1 MSRKRLK
8 ADNAEQLA
16 EIIKA
21 IQRGEEPTQESIR
34 RNTESAPQADSPMSG
49 SEEGDT
55 ERLGFAEEDGDG
67 FVIHWPSLKNG
78 TGAAATKKTYGKT
91 EQIEPPEEPFVQEE
105 ELQDEEEDDE
115 EDWEG
120 FSPKEF
126 VQDVTDRAQGFLNF
140 IQRKKVPAEGKR
152 DAAGAKDTEQDAAG
166 KQNPAQESL
175 TEDETKRYVPRNV
188 LTTDRTEAQSGNS
201 ESAAQQRAFAG
212 VFSQNSDP
220 EKKVQ
225 KEEKVG
231 IAGDSADGQKEDSRK
246 AAGDDQTEERSENDW
261 SDPNENSWD
270 EEESEE
276 FGLGLL
282 GRKRVR
288 LTDTMEENERF
299 RPSKWGLRKSE
310 QSDKTDDLEAD
321 EAMSAAQDEVKSENI
336 LRAGNVSEE
345 KEESEKSTEWE
356 SDDAKDGAESETDS
370 AKTKK
375 SRFGG
380 LFARLSVKGKASKKE
395 DALKS
400 EEILES
406 EETSESAETE
416 KQPEAESTLK
426 AEDEAEKSAVKS
438 NEEAEDFNQRQ
449 KLEKL
454 LESGRSAEMQ
464 ELPGEEEKPTNR
476 ALPDEKQERRIGSLK
491 ESEQESEEEQEKD
504 TEKEKLPQFPKTGDD
519 KKVGMNFLNRL
530 REHGIG
536 GREIGML
543 VIGMVL
549 AVLIVVLVGKTITGM
564 IEDSNKSENVTA
576 DKGLKVL
583 VEEEPTSWSNA
594 YPVKLKFKVSGAS
607 ITEIRID
614 GTVCTADDQ
623 GIVTYEANNGQ
634 LEAEVDTDKSETLKA
649 SIEIPMLDGEAP
661 VVHAARKQDQIE
673 LTATDARSTVTGIY
687 YAAVDDTAMMNL
699 PEYQKYSGPIAYTES
714 TTYYF
719 YAEDAAGNCS
729 VPVSTNMETAKK
741 LVLEQESIHLYPGG
755 NTELMAEAEPS
766 GALLDNLQ
774 YESLN
779 PEILSVS
786 KSGTV
791 TALGEGTGSIKVSA
805 DGVEDV
811 VCTVTVSDT
820 KTVTISTLGDCTLGT
835 DSNFSTVN
843 SFNAYDEAN
852 GHDYF
857 FKNVKTILE
866 EDDVTFANLEGTF
879 TTSNDRQDKQ
889 YAFKGDPDYTEILT
903 DGSVEVVTLA
913 NNHSGDYGEQ
923 GLTDT
928 EAALK
933 EARIDY
939 CIGDTITVKEVN
951 GVKIAFIGI
960 FVNYGTDDSENQ
972 LRSDIENAKKQGAE
986 LIITAFHWGSEK
998 ATQPDETQRSLAH
1011 TAIDCGADLVV
1022 GHHPHVLQG
1031 IEKYNG
1037 KYIAY
1042 SLGNFC
1048 FGGNS
1053 NPSDM
1058 DTMIFRQT
1066 FTISSDGAAD
1076 DDDVTVIPCS
1086 ISSEQG
1092 YNNYQPTPAEGE
1104 AAASIIAQLNEYSA
1118 AYGVT
1123 VADDGSVKSDAA

>member
-1 MSRKRLK
+1 MSRTKLR

-34 RNTESAPQADSPMSG
+34 RNTESAPLADSPMSG
-49 SEEGDT
+49 SEKGDT
-55 ERLGFAEEDGDG
+55 DSTGSEKDGDTGFA
-67 FVIHWPSLKNG
+67 VRWPSVQNAKSDLEE
-78 TGAAATKKTYGKT
+78 TQPQKKAERS
-91 EQIEPPEEPFVQEE
+91 EQPDRPARIEQPEEEPQN
-105 ELQDEEEDDE
+105 EEEDEE

-126 VQDVTDRAQGFLNF
+126 VQDVTARAQGVLGFF
-140 IQRKKVPAEGKR
+140 KRRKEPAGGKADTADR
-152 DAAGAKDTEQDAAG
+152 LSRSDSGLEKQTESGSKASAENDSAAVM
-166 KQNPAQESL
+166 
-175 TEDETKRYVPRNV
+175 EDETGKKAGNDWKE
-188 LTTDRTEAQSGNS
+188 TTAQ
-201 ESAAQQRAFAG
+201 R
-212 VFSQNSDP
+212 DWP
-220 EKKVQ
+220 EP
-225 KEEKVG
+225 G
-231 IAGDSADGQKEDSRK
+231 EDSW
-246 AAGDDQTEERSENDW
+246 EEDE
-261 SDPNENSWD
+261 SDS
-270 EEESEE
+270 
-276 FGLGLL
+276 GLL

-299 RPSKWGLRKSE
+299 RPSKWGIRKPS
-310 QSDKTDDLEAD
+310 KT
-321 EAMSAAQDEVKSENI
+321 
-336 LRAGNVSEE
+336 
-345 KEESEKSTEWE
+345 
-356 SDDAKDGAESETDS
+356 ET
-370 AKTKK
+370 
-375 SRFGG
+375 
-380 LFARLSVKGKASKKE
+380 
-395 DALKS
+395 
-400 EEILES
+400 
-406 EETSESAETE
+406 AETE
-416 KQPEAESTLK
+416 KQPESESTEK
-426 AEDEAEKSAVKS
+426 SEDEAEKSAEKS
-438 NEEAEDFNQRQ
+438 EDGPEDFSQRQ

-454 LESGRSAEMQ
+454 MESGRNAEMK
-464 ELPGEEEKPTNR
+464 EIPEIPETEETIADGN
-476 ALPDEKQERRIGSLK
+476 LPDKMQKRKIGSLQK
-491 ESEQESEEEQEKD
+491 SEQEPEEGQEETAEKRKKRTPSEKNGSV
-504 TEKEKLPQFPKTGDD
+504 KRS
-519 KKVGMNFLNRL
+519 GMNFKDRL

-543 VIGMVL
+543 VIGVIL
-549 AVLIVVLVGKTITGM
+549 AVLIVILIGKTIAGM
-564 IEDSNKSENVTA
+564 IADSKRSENVTA
-576 DKGLKVL
+576 DKGLRVL
-583 VEEEPTSWSNA
+583 VEEEPASWSNT
-594 YPVKLKFKVSGAS
+594 YPVKLKFKVSGAA
-607 ITEIRID
+607 ITEIRVN
-614 GTVCTADDQ
+614 GTACTADDQ
-623 GIVTYEANNGQ
+623 GIVTYEADSGE
-634 LEAEVDTDKSETLKA
+634 LEAEVDTDKSQTLKA

-661 VVHAARKQDQIE
+661 AVHAVRKQDQIE
-673 LTATDARSTVTGIY
+673 LTASDTRSTVTGIY
-687 YAAVDDTAMMNL
+687 YAAVDDTAIMDL
-699 PEYQKYSGPIAYTES
+699 PEYQKYSRPITYAENTM
-714 TTYYF
+714 YYF

-729 VPVSTNMETAKK
+729 VPIATNMETATK
-741 LVLEQESIHLYPGG
+741 LVLEQENIHLYPGG
-755 NTELMAEAEPS
+755 STELMAEAEPS

-820 KTVTISTLGDCTLGT
+820 KTITVSTLGDCTLGT
-835 DSNFSTVN
+835 DANFSTAN

-857 FKNVKTILE
+857 FKNVKSILE

-923 GLTDT
+923 GLADT
-928 EAALK
+928 ETALE
-933 EARIDY
+933 EAGIDY

-998 ATQPDETQRSLAH
+998 ATQPDETQQSLAH
-1011 TAIDCGADLVV
+1011 IAIDCGADLVV

-1066 FTISSDGAAD
+1066 FTLSGDGAAK

-1086 ISSEQG
+1086 ISSDQG

-1104 AAASIIAQLNEYSA
+1104 AAASIIARLNEYSA

-1123 VADDGSVKSDAA
+1123 VADDGSVSSGTAGAA

>member
-1 MSRKRLK
+1 MSRTKLR

-34 RNTESAPQADSPMSG
+34 RNTESAPLADSPMSG
-49 SEEGDT
+49 SEKGDT
-55 ERLGFAEEDGDG
+55 DSTGSEKDGDTGFA
-67 FVIHWPSLKNG
+67 VRWPSVQNAKSDLEE
-78 TGAAATKKTYGKT
+78 TQPQKKAEKS
-91 EQIEPPEEPFVQEE
+91 EQPDRPARIEQPEEEPQN
-105 ELQDEEEDDE
+105 EEEDEE

-126 VQDVTDRAQGFLNF
+126 VQDVTARAQGVLGFF
-140 IQRKKVPAEGKR
+140 KRRKEPAGGKADTADR
-152 DAAGAKDTEQDAAG
+152 LSRSDSGLEKQTESGSKASAENDSAAVM
-166 KQNPAQESL
+166 
-175 TEDETKRYVPRNV
+175 EDETGKKAGNDWKE
-188 LTTDRTEAQSGNS
+188 TTAQ
-201 ESAAQQRAFAG
+201 R
-212 VFSQNSDP
+212 DWP
-220 EKKVQ
+220 EP
-225 KEEKVG
+225 G
-231 IAGDSADGQKEDSRK
+231 EDSW
-246 AAGDDQTEERSENDW
+246 EEDE
-261 SDPNENSWD
+261 SDAE
-270 EEESEE
+270 
-276 FGLGLL
+276 LL
-282 GRKRVR
+282 RRKRVR

-299 RPSKWGLRKSE
+299 RPSKWGLRKPS
-310 QSDKTDDLEAD
+310 KT
-321 EAMSAAQDEVKSENI
+321 
-336 LRAGNVSEE
+336 
-345 KEESEKSTEWE
+345 
-356 SDDAKDGAESETDS
+356 ET
-370 AKTKK
+370 
-375 SRFGG
+375 
-380 LFARLSVKGKASKKE
+380 
-395 DALKS
+395 
-400 EEILES
+400 
-406 EETSESAETE
+406 AETE
-416 KQPEAESTLK
+416 KQPESESTEK
-426 AEDEAEKSAVKS
+426 SEDEAEKSPEKS
-438 NEEAEDFNQRQ
+438 EDGPEDFSQSQ
-449 KLEKL
+449 KPEKL
-454 LESGRSAEMQ
+454 PESGRNAEMK
-464 ELPGEEEKPTNR
+464 EIPEIPETEETIADGN
-476 ALPDEKQERRIGSLK
+476 LPDKMQKRKIGSLQK
-491 ESEQESEEEQEKD
+491 SEQEPEEGQEETAEKRKKRTPSEKNRD
-504 TEKEKLPQFPKTGDD
+504 VKGS
-519 KKVGMNFLNRL
+519 GMNFRDRL

-543 VIGMVL
+543 VIGVIL
-549 AVLIVVLVGKTITGM
+549 AVLIVILIGKTIAGM
-564 IEDSNKSENVTA
+564 IADSKKSENVTA
-576 DKGLKVL
+576 DKGLRVL
-583 VEEEPTSWSNA
+583 VEEEPASWSNT
-594 YPVKLKFKVSGAS
+594 YPVKLKFKVSGAA
-607 ITEIRID
+607 ITEIRVN
-614 GTVCTADDQ
+614 GTACTADDQ
-623 GIVTYEANNGQ
+623 GIVTYEADSGE
-634 LEAEVDTDKSETLKA
+634 LEAEVDTDKSQTLKA

-661 VVHAARKQDQIE
+661 VIHAVRKQDQIE
-673 LTATDARSTVTGIY
+673 LTASDTRSTVTGIY
-687 YAAVDDTAMMNL
+687 YAAVDDTAIMDL
-699 PEYQKYSGPIAYTES
+699 PEYEKYSRPITYAENTM
-714 TTYYF
+714 YYF

-729 VPVSTNMETAKK
+729 VPIATNMETATK
-741 LVLEQESIHLYPGG
+741 LVLEQENIHLYPGG
-755 NTELMAEAEPS
+755 STELMAEAEPS

-820 KTVTISTLGDCTLGT
+820 KTITVSTLGDCTLGT
-835 DSNFSTVN
+835 DANFSTAN

-857 FKNVKTILE
+857 FKNVKSILE

-923 GLTDT
+923 GLADT
-928 EAALK
+928 ETALE
-933 EARIDY
+933 EAGIDY

-998 ATQPDETQRSLAH
+998 ATQPDETQQSLAH
-1011 TAIDCGADLVV
+1011 IAIDCGADLVV

-1066 FTISSDGAAD
+1066 FTISGDGAAE

-1086 ISSEQG
+1086 ISSDQG

-1104 AAASIIAQLNEYSA
+1104 AAASIIARLNEYSA

-1123 VADDGSVKSDAA
+1123 VADDGSVSSGTAGAA

>member
-1 MSRKRLK
+1 MSRTKLR

-34 RNTESAPQADSPMSG
+34 RNTESAPLADSPMSG
-49 SEEGDT
+49 SEKGDT
-55 ERLGFAEEDGDG
+55 DSTGSEKDGDTGFA
-67 FVIHWPSLKNG
+67 VRWPSVQNAKSDLEE
-78 TGAAATKKTYGKT
+78 TQPQKKAEKS
-91 EQIEPPEEPFVQEE
+91 EQPDRPARIEQPEEEPQN
-105 ELQDEEEDDE
+105 EEEDEE

-126 VQDVTDRAQGFLNF
+126 VQDVTARAQGVLGFF
-140 IQRKKVPAEGKR
+140 KRRKEPAGGKADTADR
-152 DAAGAKDTEQDAAG
+152 LSRSDSGLEKQTESGSKASAENDSAAVM
-166 KQNPAQESL
+166 
-175 TEDETKRYVPRNV
+175 EDETGKKAGNDWKE
-188 LTTDRTEAQSGNS
+188 TTAQ
-201 ESAAQQRAFAG
+201 R
-212 VFSQNSDP
+212 DWP
-220 EKKVQ
+220 EP
-225 KEEKVG
+225 G
-231 IAGDSADGQKEDSRK
+231 EDSW
-246 AAGDDQTEERSENDW
+246 EEDE
-261 SDPNENSWD
+261 SDAE
-270 EEESEE
+270 
-276 FGLGLL
+276 LL
-282 GRKRVR
+282 RRKRVR

-299 RPSKWGLRKSE
+299 RPSKWGLRKPS
-310 QSDKTDDLEAD
+310 KT
-321 EAMSAAQDEVKSENI
+321 
-336 LRAGNVSEE
+336 
-345 KEESEKSTEWE
+345 
-356 SDDAKDGAESETDS
+356 ET
-370 AKTKK
+370 
-375 SRFGG
+375 
-380 LFARLSVKGKASKKE
+380 
-395 DALKS
+395 
-400 EEILES
+400 
-406 EETSESAETE
+406 AETE
-416 KQPEAESTLK
+416 KQPESESTEK
-426 AEDEAEKSAVKS
+426 SEDEAEKSPEKS
-438 NEEAEDFNQRQ
+438 EDGPEDFSQRQ

-454 LESGRSAEMQ
+454 MESGRNAEMK
-464 ELPGEEEKPTNR
+464 EIPEIPETEETIADGN
-476 ALPDEKQERRIGSLK
+476 LPDKMQKRKIGSLQK
-491 ESEQESEEEQEKD
+491 SEQEPEEGQEETAEERKKRTPSEKNGSV
-504 TEKEKLPQFPKTGDD
+504 KRS
-519 KKVGMNFLNRL
+519 GMNFKDRL

-543 VIGMVL
+543 VIGVIL
-549 AVLIVVLVGKTITGM
+549 AVLIVILIGKTIAGM
-564 IEDSNKSENVTA
+564 IADSKKSENVTA
-576 DKGLKVL
+576 DKGLRVL
-583 VEEEPTSWSNA
+583 VEEEPASWSNT
-594 YPVKLKFKVSGAS
+594 YPVKLKFKVSGAA
-607 ITEIRID
+607 ITEIRVN
-614 GTVCTADDQ
+614 GTACTADDQ
-623 GIVTYEANNGQ
+623 GIVTYEADSGE
-634 LEAEVDTDKSETLKA
+634 LEAEVDTDKSQTLKA

-661 VVHAARKQDQIE
+661 VVHTVRKQDQIE
-673 LTATDARSTVTGIY
+673 LTASDTRSTVTGIY
-687 YAAVDDTAMMNL
+687 YAAVDDTAIMDL
-699 PEYQKYSGPIAYTES
+699 PEYEKYSRPITYAENTM
-714 TTYYF
+714 YYF

-729 VPVSTNMETAKK
+729 VPIATNMETATK
-741 LVLEQESIHLYPGG
+741 LVLEQENIHLYPGG
-755 NTELMAEAEPS
+755 STELMAEAEPS

-820 KTVTISTLGDCTLGT
+820 KTITVSTLGDCTLGT
-835 DSNFSTVN
+835 DANFSTAN

-857 FKNVKTILE
+857 FKNVKSILE

-923 GLTDT
+923 GLADT
-928 EAALK
+928 ETALE
-933 EARIDY
+933 EAGIDY

-998 ATQPDETQRSLAH
+998 ATQPDETQQSLAH
-1011 TAIDCGADLVV
+1011 IAIDCGADLVV

-1066 FTISSDGAAD
+1066 FTISGDGAAE

-1086 ISSEQG
+1086 ISSDQG

-1104 AAASIIAQLNEYSA
+1104 AAASIIARLNEYSA

-1123 VADDGSVKSDAA
+1123 VADDGSVSSGTAGAA

>member
-1 MSRKRLK
+1 MSRTKLR

-34 RNTESAPQADSPMSG
+34 RNTESAPLADSPMSG
-49 SEEGDT
+49 SEKGDT
-55 ERLGFAEEDGDG
+55 DSTGSEKDGDTGFA
-67 FVIHWPSLKNG
+67 VRWPSVQNAKSDLEE
-78 TGAAATKKTYGKT
+78 TQPQKKAEKS
-91 EQIEPPEEPFVQEE
+91 EQPDRPARIEQPEEEPQN
-105 ELQDEEEDDE
+105 EEEDEE

-126 VQDVTDRAQGFLNF
+126 VQDVTARAQGVLGFF
-140 IQRKKVPAEGKR
+140 KHRKEPAGGKADTADR
-152 DAAGAKDTEQDAAG
+152 LSRSDSGLEKQTESGSKTSAENDSAAVM
-166 KQNPAQESL
+166 
-175 TEDETKRYVPRNV
+175 EDETGKKAGNDWKE
-188 LTTDRTEAQSGNS
+188 TTAQ
-201 ESAAQQRAFAG
+201 R
-212 VFSQNSDP
+212 DWP
-220 EKKVQ
+220 EP
-225 KEEKVG
+225 G
-231 IAGDSADGQKEDSRK
+231 EDSW
-246 AAGDDQTEERSENDW
+246 EEDE
-261 SDPNENSWD
+261 SDS
-270 EEESEE
+270 
-276 FGLGLL
+276 GLL

-299 RPSKWGLRKSE
+299 RPSKWGIRKPS
-310 QSDKTDDLEAD
+310 KT
-321 EAMSAAQDEVKSENI
+321 
-336 LRAGNVSEE
+336 
-345 KEESEKSTEWE
+345 
-356 SDDAKDGAESETDS
+356 ET
-370 AKTKK
+370 
-375 SRFGG
+375 
-380 LFARLSVKGKASKKE
+380 
-395 DALKS
+395 
-400 EEILES
+400 
-406 EETSESAETE
+406 AETE
-416 KQPEAESTLK
+416 KQPESESTEK
-426 AEDEAEKSAVKS
+426 SEDEAEKSAEKS
-438 NEEAEDFNQRQ
+438 EDGPEDFSQRQ

-454 LESGRSAEMQ
+454 MESGRNAEMK
-464 ELPGEEEKPTNR
+464 EIPEIPETEETIADGN
-476 ALPDEKQERRIGSLK
+476 LPDKMQKRKIGSLQK
-491 ESEQESEEEQEKD
+491 SEQEPEEGQEETAEKRKERTPSEKNGSV
-504 TEKEKLPQFPKTGDD
+504 KRS
-519 KKVGMNFLNRL
+519 GMNFKDRL

-543 VIGMVL
+543 VIGVIL
-549 AVLIVVLVGKTITGM
+549 AVLIVILIGKTIAGM
-564 IEDSNKSENVTA
+564 IADSKKSENVTA
-576 DKGLKVL
+576 DKGLRVL
-583 VEEEPTSWSNA
+583 VEEEPASWSNT
-594 YPVKLKFKVSGAS
+594 YPVKLKFKVSGAA
-607 ITEIRID
+607 ITEIRIN
-614 GTVCTADDQ
+614 GTACTADDQ
-623 GIVTYEANNGQ
+623 GIVTYEADSGE
-634 LEAEVDTDKSETLKA
+634 LEAEVDTDKSQTLKA
-649 SIEIPMLDGEAP
+649 SIEIPMLDGEVP
-661 VVHAARKQDQIE
+661 VVHAVRKQDQIE
-673 LTATDARSTVTGIY
+673 LTASDTRSTVTGIY
-687 YAAVDDTAMMNL
+687 YAAVDDTAIMDL
-699 PEYQKYSGPIAYTES
+699 PEYEKYSRPITYAENTM
-714 TTYYF
+714 YYF

-729 VPVSTNMETAKK
+729 VPIATNMETATK
-741 LVLEQESIHLYPGG
+741 LVLEQENIHLYPGG
-755 NTELMAEAEPS
+755 STELMAEAEPS

-820 KTVTISTLGDCTLGT
+820 KTITVSTLGDCTLGT
-835 DSNFSTVN
+835 DANFSTAN

-857 FKNVKTILE
+857 FKNVKSILE

-923 GLTDT
+923 GLADT
-928 EAALK
+928 ETALE
-933 EARIDY
+933 EAGIDY

-998 ATQPDETQRSLAH
+998 ATQPDETQQSLAH
-1011 TAIDCGADLVV
+1011 IAIDCGADLVV

-1066 FTISSDGAAD
+1066 FTVSGDGAAK

-1086 ISSEQG
+1086 ISSDQG

-1104 AAASIIAQLNEYSA
+1104 AAASIIARLNEYSA

-1123 VADDGSVKSDAA
+1123 VADDGSVSSGTAGAA

>member
-1 MSRKRLK
+1 MSRTKLR

-34 RNTESAPQADSPMSG
+34 RNTESAPLADSPMSG
-49 SEEGDT
+49 SEKGDT
-55 ERLGFAEEDGDG
+55 DSTGSEKDGDTGFA
-67 FVIHWPSLKNG
+67 VRWPSVQNAKSDLEE
-78 TGAAATKKTYGKT
+78 TQPQKKAEKS
-91 EQIEPPEEPFVQEE
+91 EQPDRPARIEQPEEEPQN
-105 ELQDEEEDDE
+105 EEEDEE

-126 VQDVTDRAQGFLNF
+126 VQDVTARAQGVLGFF
-140 IQRKKVPAEGKR
+140 KRRKEPTGGKADTADRLSRSDSGLEKQTESGSKASAEN
-152 DAAGAKDTEQDAAG
+152 DSAAVM
-166 KQNPAQESL
+166 
-175 TEDETKRYVPRNV
+175 EDETGKKAGNDWKE
-188 LTTDRTEAQSGNS
+188 TTAQ
-201 ESAAQQRAFAG
+201 R
-212 VFSQNSDP
+212 DWP
-220 EKKVQ
+220 EP
-225 KEEKVG
+225 G
-231 IAGDSADGQKEDSRK
+231 EDSW
-246 AAGDDQTEERSENDW
+246 EEDE
-261 SDPNENSWD
+261 SDS
-270 EEESEE
+270 
-276 FGLGLL
+276 GLL

-299 RPSKWGLRKSE
+299 RPSKWGLRKPS
-310 QSDKTDDLEAD
+310 KT
-321 EAMSAAQDEVKSENI
+321 
-336 LRAGNVSEE
+336 
-345 KEESEKSTEWE
+345 
-356 SDDAKDGAESETDS
+356 ET
-370 AKTKK
+370 
-375 SRFGG
+375 
-380 LFARLSVKGKASKKE
+380 
-395 DALKS
+395 
-400 EEILES
+400 
-406 EETSESAETE
+406 AETE
-416 KQPEAESTLK
+416 KQPESESTEK
-426 AEDEAEKSAVKS
+426 SEDEAEKSPEKS
-438 NEEAEDFNQRQ
+438 EDGPEDFSQSQ
-449 KLEKL
+449 KPEKL
-454 LESGRSAEMQ
+454 PESGRNAEMK
-464 ELPGEEEKPTNR
+464 EIPETEETMADGN
-476 ALPDEKQERRIGSLK
+476 LPDKMQKRKIGSLQK
-491 ESEQESEEEQEKD
+491 SEQEPEEGQEETAEKRKKRTPSEKNRD
-504 TEKEKLPQFPKTGDD
+504 VKGS
-519 KKVGMNFLNRL
+519 GMNFRDRL

-543 VIGMVL
+543 VIGVIL
-549 AVLIVVLVGKTITGM
+549 AVLIVILIGKTIAGM
-564 IEDSNKSENVTA
+564 IADSKKSENVTA
-576 DKGLKVL
+576 DKGLRVL
-583 VEEEPTSWSNA
+583 VEEEPASWSNT
-594 YPVKLKFKVSGAS
+594 YPVKLKFKVSGAA
-607 ITEIRID
+607 ITEIRVN
-614 GTVCTADDQ
+614 GTACTADDQ
-623 GIVTYEANNGQ
+623 GIVTYEADSGE
-634 LEAEVDTDKSETLKA
+634 LEAEVDTDKSQTLKA

-661 VVHAARKQDQIE
+661 VVHAVRKQDQIE
-673 LTATDARSTVTGIY
+673 LTASDTRSTVTGIY
-687 YAAVDDTAMMNL
+687 YAAVDDTAIMDL
-699 PEYQKYSGPIAYTES
+699 PEYQKYSRPITYAENTM
-714 TTYYF
+714 YYF

-729 VPVSTNMETAKK
+729 VPIATNMETATK
-741 LVLEQESIHLYPGG
+741 LVLEQENIHLYPGG
-755 NTELMAEAEPS
+755 STELMAKAEPS

-820 KTVTISTLGDCTLGT
+820 KTITVSTLGDCTLGT
-835 DSNFSTVN
+835 DANFSTAN

-857 FKNVKTILE
+857 FKNVKSILE

-923 GLTDT
+923 GLADT
-928 EAALK
+928 ETALE
-933 EARIDY
+933 EAGIDY

-998 ATQPDETQRSLAH
+998 ATQPDETQQSLAH
-1011 TAIDCGADLVV
+1011 IAIDCGADLVV

-1066 FTISSDGAAD
+1066 FTISGDGAAK

-1086 ISSEQG
+1086 ISSDQG

-1104 AAASIIAQLNEYSA
+1104 AAASIIARLNEYSA

-1123 VADDGSVKSDAA
+1123 VADDGSVSSGTAGAA

>member
-1 MSRKRLK
+1 MSRTKLR

-34 RNTESAPQADSPMSG
+34 RNTESAPLADSPMSG
-49 SEEGDT
+49 SEKGDT
-55 ERLGFAEEDGDG
+55 DSTGSEKDGDTGFA
-67 FVIHWPSLKNG
+67 VRWPSVQNAKSDLEE
-78 TGAAATKKTYGKT
+78 TQPQKKAERS
-91 EQIEPPEEPFVQEE
+91 EQPDRPARIEQPEEEPQN
-105 ELQDEEEDDE
+105 EEEDEE

-126 VQDVTDRAQGFLNF
+126 VQDVTARAQGVLGFF
-140 IQRKKVPAEGKR
+140 KRRKEPAGGKADTADR
-152 DAAGAKDTEQDAAG
+152 LSRSDSGLEKQTESGSKTSAENDSAAVM
-166 KQNPAQESL
+166 
-175 TEDETKRYVPRNV
+175 EDETGKKAGNDWKE
-188 LTTDRTEAQSGNS
+188 TTAQ
-201 ESAAQQRAFAG
+201 R
-212 VFSQNSDP
+212 DWP
-220 EKKVQ
+220 EP
-225 KEEKVG
+225 G
-231 IAGDSADGQKEDSRK
+231 EDSW
-246 AAGDDQTEERSENDW
+246 EEDE
-261 SDPNENSWD
+261 SDS
-270 EEESEE
+270 
-276 FGLGLL
+276 GLL

-299 RPSKWGLRKSE
+299 RPSKWGIRKPS
-310 QSDKTDDLEAD
+310 KT
-321 EAMSAAQDEVKSENI
+321 
-336 LRAGNVSEE
+336 
-345 KEESEKSTEWE
+345 
-356 SDDAKDGAESETDS
+356 ET
-370 AKTKK
+370 
-375 SRFGG
+375 
-380 LFARLSVKGKASKKE
+380 
-395 DALKS
+395 
-400 EEILES
+400 
-406 EETSESAETE
+406 AETE
-416 KQPEAESTLK
+416 KQPESESTEK
-426 AEDEAEKSAVKS
+426 SEDEAEKSAEKS
-438 NEEAEDFNQRQ
+438 EDGSEDFSQRQ

-454 LESGRSAEMQ
+454 MESGRNAEMK
-464 ELPGEEEKPTNR
+464 EIPEIPETEETIADGN
-476 ALPDEKQERRIGSLK
+476 LPDKMQKRKIGSLQK
-491 ESEQESEEEQEKD
+491 SEQEPEEGQEETAEERKKRTPSEKNGSV
-504 TEKEKLPQFPKTGDD
+504 KRS
-519 KKVGMNFLNRL
+519 GMNFKDRL

-543 VIGMVL
+543 VIGVIL
-549 AVLIVVLVGKTITGM
+549 AVLIVILIGKTIAGM
-564 IEDSNKSENVTA
+564 IADSKRSENVTA
-576 DKGLKVL
+576 DKGLRVL
-583 VEEEPTSWSNA
+583 VEEEPASWSNT
-594 YPVKLKFKVSGAS
+594 YPVKLKFKVSGAA
-607 ITEIRID
+607 ITEIRVN
-614 GTVCTADDQ
+614 GTACTADDQ
-623 GIVTYEANNGQ
+623 GIVTYEADSGE
-634 LEAEVDTDKSETLKA
+634 LEAEVDTDKSQTLKA

-661 VVHAARKQDQIE
+661 AVHAVRKQDQIE
-673 LTATDARSTVTGIY
+673 LTASDTRSTVTGIY
-687 YAAVDDTAMMNL
+687 YAAVDDTAIMDL
-699 PEYQKYSGPIAYTES
+699 PEYQKYSRPITYAENTM
-714 TTYYF
+714 YYF

-729 VPVSTNMETAKK
+729 VPIATNMETATK
-741 LVLEQESIHLYPGG
+741 LVLEQENIHLYPGG
-755 NTELMAEAEPS
+755 STELMAEAEPS

-820 KTVTISTLGDCTLGT
+820 KTITVSTLGDCTLGT
-835 DSNFSTVN
+835 DANFSTAN

-857 FKNVKTILE
+857 FKNVKSILE

-923 GLTDT
+923 GLADT
-928 EAALK
+928 ETALE
-933 EARIDY
+933 EAGIDY

-998 ATQPDETQRSLAH
+998 ATQPDETQQSLAH
-1011 TAIDCGADLVV
+1011 IAIDCGADLVV

-1066 FTISSDGAAD
+1066 FTISGDGVAE

-1086 ISSEQG
+1086 ISSDQG

-1104 AAASIIAQLNEYSA
+1104 AAASIIARLNEYSA

-1123 VADDGSVKSDAA
+1123 VADDGSVSSGTAGAA

>member
-1 MSRKRLK
+1 MSRTKLR

-34 RNTESAPQADSPMSG
+34 RNTESAPLADSPMSG
-49 SEEGDT
+49 SEKGDT
-55 ERLGFAEEDGDG
+55 DSTGSEKDGDTGFA
-67 FVIHWPSLKNG
+67 VRWPSVQNAKSDLEE
-78 TGAAATKKTYGKT
+78 TQPQKKAEKS
-91 EQIEPPEEPFVQEE
+91 EQPDRPARIEQPEEEPQN
-105 ELQDEEEDDE
+105 EEEDEE

-126 VQDVTDRAQGFLNF
+126 VQDVTARAQGVLGFF
-140 IQRKKVPAEGKR
+140 KHRKEPAGGKADTADR
-152 DAAGAKDTEQDAAG
+152 LSRSDSGLEKQTESGSKTSAENDSAAVM
-166 KQNPAQESL
+166 
-175 TEDETKRYVPRNV
+175 EDETGKKAGNDWKE
-188 LTTDRTEAQSGNS
+188 TTAQ
-201 ESAAQQRAFAG
+201 R
-212 VFSQNSDP
+212 DWP
-220 EKKVQ
+220 EP
-225 KEEKVG
+225 G
-231 IAGDSADGQKEDSRK
+231 EDSW
-246 AAGDDQTEERSENDW
+246 EEDE
-261 SDPNENSWD
+261 SDS
-270 EEESEE
+270 
-276 FGLGLL
+276 GLL

-299 RPSKWGLRKSE
+299 RPSKWGIRKPS
-310 QSDKTDDLEAD
+310 KT
-321 EAMSAAQDEVKSENI
+321 
-336 LRAGNVSEE
+336 
-345 KEESEKSTEWE
+345 
-356 SDDAKDGAESETDS
+356 ET
-370 AKTKK
+370 
-375 SRFGG
+375 
-380 LFARLSVKGKASKKE
+380 
-395 DALKS
+395 
-400 EEILES
+400 
-406 EETSESAETE
+406 AETE
-416 KQPEAESTLK
+416 KQPESESTEK
-426 AEDEAEKSAVKS
+426 SEDEAEKSAEKS
-438 NEEAEDFNQRQ
+438 EDRSEDFSQRQ

-454 LESGRSAEMQ
+454 MESGRNAEMK
-464 ELPGEEEKPTNR
+464 EIPETEETMADGN
-476 ALPDEKQERRIGSLK
+476 LPDKMQKRKIGSLQK
-491 ESEQESEEEQEKD
+491 SEQEPEEGQEETAEERKKRTPSEKNGSV
-504 TEKEKLPQFPKTGDD
+504 KRS
-519 KKVGMNFLNRL
+519 GMNFKDRL

-543 VIGMVL
+543 VIGVIL
-549 AVLIVVLVGKTITGM
+549 AVLIVILIGKTIAGM
-564 IEDSNKSENVTA
+564 IADSKRSENVTA
-576 DKGLKVL
+576 DKGLRVL
-583 VEEEPTSWSNA
+583 VEEEPASWSNT
-594 YPVKLKFKVSGAS
+594 YPVKLKFKVSGAA
-607 ITEIRID
+607 ITEIRVN
-614 GTVCTADDQ
+614 GTACTADDQ
-623 GIVTYEANNGQ
+623 GIVTYEADSGE
-634 LEAEVDTDKSETLKA
+634 LEAEVDTDKSQTLKA

-661 VVHAARKQDQIE
+661 VVHAVRKQDQIE
-673 LTATDARSTVTGIY
+673 LTASDTRSTVTGIY
-687 YAAVDDTAMMNL
+687 YAAVDDTAIMDL
-699 PEYQKYSGPIAYTES
+699 PEYEKYSRPITYAENTR
-714 TTYYF
+714 YYF

-729 VPVSTNMETAKK
+729 VPIATNMETATK
-741 LVLEQESIHLYPGG
+741 LVLEQENIHLYPGG
-755 NTELMAEAEPS
+755 STELMAEAEPS

-820 KTVTISTLGDCTLGT
+820 KTITVSTLGDCTLGT
-835 DSNFSTVN
+835 DANFSTAN

-857 FKNVKTILE
+857 FKNVKSILE

-923 GLTDT
+923 GLADT
-928 EAALK
+928 ETALE
-933 EARIDY
+933 EAGIDY

-998 ATQPDETQRSLAH
+998 ATQPDETQQSLAH
-1011 TAIDCGADLVV
+1011 IAIDCGADLVV

-1066 FTISSDGAAD
+1066 FTISGDGAAE

-1086 ISSEQG
+1086 ISSDQG

-1104 AAASIIAQLNEYSA
+1104 AAASIIARLNEYSA

-1123 VADDGSVKSDAA
+1123 VADDGSVSSGTAGAA

>member
-49 SEEGDT
+49 SEEG
-55 ERLGFAEEDGDG
+55 GSGSAEEDGDG
-67 FVIHWPSLKNG
+67 FVVHWPSLKNG
-78 TGAAATKKTYGKT
+78 VLDTVPERASQKAH
-91 EQIEPPEEPFVQEE
+91 QMEPAGEPETQEE
-105 ELQDEEEDDE
+105 VPAQEDEPQDMEADEDEEEE
-115 EDWEG
+115 WEG

-126 VQDVTDRAQGFLNF
+126 VQDVTARAQGFLDF
-140 IQRKKVPAEGKR
+140 IQRKKSPVTGKTN
-152 DAAGAKDTEQDAAG
+152 AAGTKNAESDARE
-166 KQNPAQESL
+166 KQNPDQEK
-175 TEDETKRYVPRNV
+175 TVQDTAK
-188 LTTDRTEAQSGNS
+188 
-201 ESAAQQRAFAG
+201 AG
-212 VFSQNSDP
+212 VS
-220 EKKVQ
+220 
-225 KEEKVG
+225 
-231 IAGDSADGQKEDSRK
+231 GDFADGRKEDRQK
-246 AAGDDQTEERSENDW
+246 VTGDDPAEEYSENAW
-261 SDPNENSWD
+261 SDSGEDSWD
-270 EEESEE
+270 EAESEE

-282 GRKRVR
+282 GRKRIR
-288 LTDTMEENERF
+288 LTDTMEEKERF
-299 RPSKWGLRKSE
+299 RPSKWGLRKPE
-310 QSDKTDDLEAD
+310 RSDEADDL
-321 EAMSAAQDEVKSENI
+321 
-336 LRAGNVSEE
+336 
-345 KEESEKSTEWE
+345 
-356 SDDAKDGAESETDS
+356 
-370 AKTKK
+370 
-375 SRFGG
+375 
-380 LFARLSVKGKASKKE
+380 
-395 DALKS
+395 
-400 EEILES
+400 
-406 EETSESAETE
+406 
-416 KQPEAESTLK
+416 
-426 AEDEAEKSAVKS
+426 DEAEEPAAKSESEAGKSAAKS
-438 NEEAEDFNQRQ
+438 EDKSEDFSQQQ

-454 LESGRSAEMQ
+454 LESGQNAEMK
-464 ELPGEEEKPTNR
+464 ELSGSEETSAGKT
-476 ALPDEKQERRIGSLK
+476 LPEVPMQRRIGSLK
-491 ESEQESEEEQEKD
+491 ESEEEEAQETD
-504 TEKEKLPQFPKTGDD
+504 TEKENLPGAKKSGND
-519 KKVGMNFLNRL
+519 KKSDMNFRNRL
-530 REHGIG
+530 RDHGIG

-543 VIGMVL
+543 VIGVIL
-549 AVLIVVLVGKTITGM
+549 AILIVVLVGKTITGM
-564 IEDSNKSENVTA
+564 IEGSNKSENVTA

-583 VEEEPTSWSNA
+583 VEEEPTSWSNT
-594 YPVKLKFKVSGAS
+594 YPVQLKFKVSGAS
-607 ITEIRID
+607 ITEIRIN

-623 GIVTYEANNGQ
+623 GIVTYEAKNGQ
-634 LEAEVDTDKSETLKA
+634 LEAEVDTDKSQTLKA
-649 SIEIPMLDGEAP
+649 SIEIPMLDGDAP

-687 YAAVDDTAMMNL
+687 YAAVDDTAMMDL
-699 PEYQKYSGPIAYTES
+699 PEYQKYSGPIAYTEN
-714 TTYYF
+714 TMYYF

-729 VPVSTNMETAKK
+729 VPVATNMEAPKK

-755 NTELMAEAEPS
+755 SAELMAEAEPS
-766 GALLDNLQ
+766 GALLENLQ
-774 YESLN
+774 YESLD

-786 KSGTV
+786 SSGAV

-805 DGVEDV
+805 DGVEAV

-835 DSNFSTVN
+835 DANFSTAN

-857 FKNVKTILE
+857 FRNVKTILE
-866 EDDVTFANLEGTF
+866 QDDVTFANLEGTF
-879 TTSNDRQDKQ
+879 TTSDDRQDKQ

-923 GLTDT
+923 GLADT
-928 EAALK
+928 KAALE
-933 EARIDY
+933 EAGIDY
-939 CIGDTITVKEVN
+939 CIGDTITIREVN

-972 LRSDIENAKKQGAE
+972 LRADIENAKKQGAE

-998 ATQPDETQRSLAH
+998 ATQPDETQQSLAH

-1066 FTISSDGAAD
+1066 FTVSADGAKE

-1118 AYGVT
+1118 VYGVA
-1123 VADDGSVKSDAA
+1123 VADDGSVSSTENAV

>member
-1 MSRKRLK
+1 MSRTKLR

-34 RNTESAPQADSPMSG
+34 RNTESAPLADSPMSG
-49 SEEGDT
+49 SEKGDT
-55 ERLGFAEEDGDG
+55 DSTGSAKDGDTGFA
-67 FVIHWPSLKNG
+67 VRWPSVQNAKSDLEE
-78 TGAAATKKTYGKT
+78 TQPQKKAERS
-91 EQIEPPEEPFVQEE
+91 EQQDRPARIEQPEEEPQN
-105 ELQDEEEDDE
+105 EEEDEE

-126 VQDVTDRAQGFLNF
+126 VQDVTARAQGVLGFF
-140 IQRKKVPAEGKR
+140 KRRKEPAGGKADTADR
-152 DAAGAKDTEQDAAG
+152 LSRSDSGLEKQTESGSKASAENDSAAVM
-166 KQNPAQESL
+166 
-175 TEDETKRYVPRNV
+175 EDETGKKAGNDWKE
-188 LTTDRTEAQSGNS
+188 TTAQ
-201 ESAAQQRAFAG
+201 R
-212 VFSQNSDP
+212 DWP
-220 EKKVQ
+220 EP
-225 KEEKVG
+225 G
-231 IAGDSADGQKEDSRK
+231 EDSW
-246 AAGDDQTEERSENDW
+246 EEDE
-261 SDPNENSWD
+261 SDA
-270 EEESEE
+270 
-276 FGLGLL
+276 GLL
-282 GRKRVR
+282 RRKRVR

-299 RPSKWGLRKSE
+299 RPSKWGLRKPS
-310 QSDKTDDLEAD
+310 KT
-321 EAMSAAQDEVKSENI
+321 
-336 LRAGNVSEE
+336 
-345 KEESEKSTEWE
+345 
-356 SDDAKDGAESETDS
+356 ET
-370 AKTKK
+370 
-375 SRFGG
+375 
-380 LFARLSVKGKASKKE
+380 
-395 DALKS
+395 
-400 EEILES
+400 
-406 EETSESAETE
+406 AETE
-416 KQPEAESTLK
+416 KQPESESTEK
-426 AEDEAEKSAVKS
+426 SEDEAEKSAEKS
-438 NEEAEDFNQRQ
+438 EDGPEDFSQRQ

-454 LESGRSAEMQ
+454 MESGRNAEMK
-464 ELPGEEEKPTNR
+464 EIPETEETIADGN
-476 ALPDEKQERRIGSLK
+476 LPDKMQKRKIGSLQK
-491 ESEQESEEEQEKD
+491 SEQEPEEGQEETAEKRKERTPSEKNGSV
-504 TEKEKLPQFPKTGDD
+504 KRS
-519 KKVGMNFLNRL
+519 GMNFKDRL

-543 VIGMVL
+543 VIGVIL
-549 AVLIVVLVGKTITGM
+549 AVLIVILIGKTIAGM
-564 IEDSNKSENVTA
+564 IADSKKSENVTA
-576 DKGLKVL
+576 DKGLRIL
-583 VEEEPTSWSNA
+583 VEEEPASWSNT
-594 YPVKLKFKVSGAS
+594 YPVKLKFKVSGAA
-607 ITEIRID
+607 ITEIRVN
-614 GTVCTADDQ
+614 GTACTADDQ
-623 GIVTYEANNGQ
+623 GIVTYEADSGE
-634 LEAEVDTDKSETLKA
+634 LEAEVDTDKSQTLKA

-661 VVHAARKQDQIE
+661 VIHAVRKQDQIE
-673 LTATDARSTVTGIY
+673 LTASDTRSTVTGIY
-687 YAAVDDTAMMNL
+687 YAAVDDTAIMDL
-699 PEYQKYSGPIAYTES
+699 PEYQKYSRPITYAENTM
-714 TTYYF
+714 YYF

-729 VPVSTNMETAKK
+729 VPIATNMETATK
-741 LVLEQESIHLYPGG
+741 LVLEQENIHLYPGG
-755 NTELMAEAEPS
+755 STELMAEAEPS

-786 KSGTV
+786 KNGTV

-820 KTVTISTLGDCTLGT
+820 KTITVSTLGDCTLGT
-835 DSNFSTVN
+835 DANFSTAN

-857 FKNVKTILE
+857 FKNVKSILE

-923 GLTDT
+923 GLADT
-928 EAALK
+928 ETALE
-933 EARIDY
+933 EAGIDY

-998 ATQPDETQRSLAH
+998 ATQPDETQQSLAH
-1011 TAIDCGADLVV
+1011 IAIDCGADLVV

-1066 FTISSDGAAD
+1066 FTVSGDGAAK

-1086 ISSEQG
+1086 ISSDQG

-1104 AAASIIAQLNEYSA
+1104 AAASIIARLNEYSA

-1123 VADDGSVKSDAA
+1123 VADDGSVSSGTAGAA

>member
-1 MSRKRLK
+1 MSRTKLR

-34 RNTESAPQADSPMSG
+34 RNTESAPLADSPMSG
-49 SEEGDT
+49 SEKGDT
-55 ERLGFAEEDGDG
+55 DSTGSEKDGDTGFA
-67 FVIHWPSLKNG
+67 VRWPSVQNAKSDLEE
-78 TGAAATKKTYGKT
+78 TQPQKKAEKS
-91 EQIEPPEEPFVQEE
+91 EQPDRPARIEQPEEEPQN
-105 ELQDEEEDDE
+105 EEEDEE

-126 VQDVTDRAQGFLNF
+126 VQDVTARAQGVLGFF
-140 IQRKKVPAEGKR
+140 RRRKEPAGGKADTADR
-152 DAAGAKDTEQDAAG
+152 LSGSDSGLEKQTESASKTSAENDSAAVM
-166 KQNPAQESL
+166 
-175 TEDETKRYVPRNV
+175 EDETGKKAGNDWKE
-188 LTTDRTEAQSGNS
+188 TTAQ
-201 ESAAQQRAFAG
+201 R
-212 VFSQNSDP
+212 DWP
-220 EKKVQ
+220 EP
-225 KEEKVG
+225 G
-231 IAGDSADGQKEDSRK
+231 EDSW
-246 AAGDDQTEERSENDW
+246 EEDE
-261 SDPNENSWD
+261 SDAE
-270 EEESEE
+270 
-276 FGLGLL
+276 LL
-282 GRKRVR
+282 RRKRVR

-299 RPSKWGLRKSE
+299 RPSKWGLRKPS
-310 QSDKTDDLEAD
+310 KT
-321 EAMSAAQDEVKSENI
+321 
-336 LRAGNVSEE
+336 
-345 KEESEKSTEWE
+345 
-356 SDDAKDGAESETDS
+356 ET
-370 AKTKK
+370 
-375 SRFGG
+375 
-380 LFARLSVKGKASKKE
+380 
-395 DALKS
+395 
-400 EEILES
+400 
-406 EETSESAETE
+406 AETE
-416 KQPEAESTLK
+416 KQPESESTEK
-426 AEDEAEKSAVKS
+426 SEDEAEKSPEKS
-438 NEEAEDFNQRQ
+438 EDGPEDFSQSQ
-449 KLEKL
+449 KPEKL
-454 LESGRSAEMQ
+454 PESGRNAEMK
-464 ELPGEEEKPTNR
+464 EIPETEETMADGN
-476 ALPDEKQERRIGSLK
+476 LPDKMQKRKIGSLQK
-491 ESEQESEEEQEKD
+491 SEQEPEEGQEETAEKRKKRTPSEKNRD
-504 TEKEKLPQFPKTGDD
+504 VKGS
-519 KKVGMNFLNRL
+519 GMNFRDRL

-543 VIGMVL
+543 VIGVIL
-549 AVLIVVLVGKTITGM
+549 AVLIVILIGKTIAGM
-564 IEDSNKSENVTA
+564 IADSKKSENVTA
-576 DKGLKVL
+576 DKGLRVL
-583 VEEEPTSWSNA
+583 VEEEPASWSNT
-594 YPVKLKFKVSGAS
+594 YPVKLKFKVSGAA
-607 ITEIRID
+607 ITEIRVN
-614 GTVCTADDQ
+614 GTACTADDQ
-623 GIVTYEANNGQ
+623 GIVTYEADSGE
-634 LEAEVDTDKSETLKA
+634 LEAEVDTDKSQTLKA

-661 VVHAARKQDQIE
+661 VVHAVRKQDQIE
-673 LTATDARSTVTGIY
+673 LTASDTRSTVTGIY
-687 YAAVDDTAMMNL
+687 YAAVDDTAIMDL
-699 PEYQKYSGPIAYTES
+699 PEYQKYSRPITYAENTM
-714 TTYYF
+714 YYF

-729 VPVSTNMETAKK
+729 VPIATNMETATK
-741 LVLEQESIHLYPGG
+741 LVLEQENIHLYPGG
-755 NTELMAEAEPS
+755 STELMAEAEPS

-820 KTVTISTLGDCTLGT
+820 KTITVSTLGDCTLGT
-835 DSNFSTVN
+835 DANFSTAN

-857 FKNVKTILE
+857 FKNVKSILE

-923 GLTDT
+923 GLADT
-928 EAALK
+928 ETALE
-933 EARIDY
+933 EAGIDY

-998 ATQPDETQRSLAH
+998 ATQPDETQQSLAH
-1011 TAIDCGADLVV
+1011 IAIDCGADLVV

-1066 FTISSDGAAD
+1066 FTISGDGAAE

-1086 ISSEQG
+1086 ISSDQG

-1104 AAASIIAQLNEYSA
+1104 AAASIIARLNEYSA

-1123 VADDGSVKSDAA
+1123 VADDGSVSSGTAGAA

>member
-1 MSRKRLK
+1 MSRTKLR

-21 IQRGEEPTQESIR
+21 IHRGEEPTQESIR
-34 RNTESAPQADSPMSG
+34 RNTESAPLADSPMSG
-49 SEEGDT
+49 SEKGDT
-55 ERLGFAEEDGDG
+55 DSTGSEKDGDTGFA
-67 FVIHWPSLKNG
+67 VRWPSVQNAKSDLEE
-78 TGAAATKKTYGKT
+78 TQPQKKAERS
-91 EQIEPPEEPFVQEE
+91 EQPDRPARIEQPEEEPQN
-105 ELQDEEEDDE
+105 EEEDEE

-126 VQDVTDRAQGFLNF
+126 VQDVTARAQGVLGFF
-140 IQRKKVPAEGKR
+140 KRRKEPAGGKADTADR
-152 DAAGAKDTEQDAAG
+152 LSRSDSGLEKQTESGSKASAENDSAAVM
-166 KQNPAQESL
+166 
-175 TEDETKRYVPRNV
+175 EDETGKKAGNDWKE
-188 LTTDRTEAQSGNS
+188 TTAQ
-201 ESAAQQRAFAG
+201 R
-212 VFSQNSDP
+212 DWP
-220 EKKVQ
+220 EP
-225 KEEKVG
+225 G
-231 IAGDSADGQKEDSRK
+231 EDSW
-246 AAGDDQTEERSENDW
+246 EEDE
-261 SDPNENSWD
+261 SDS
-270 EEESEE
+270 
-276 FGLGLL
+276 GLL

-299 RPSKWGLRKSE
+299 RPSKWGLRKPS
-310 QSDKTDDLEAD
+310 KT
-321 EAMSAAQDEVKSENI
+321 
-336 LRAGNVSEE
+336 
-345 KEESEKSTEWE
+345 
-356 SDDAKDGAESETDS
+356 ET
-370 AKTKK
+370 
-375 SRFGG
+375 
-380 LFARLSVKGKASKKE
+380 
-395 DALKS
+395 
-400 EEILES
+400 
-406 EETSESAETE
+406 AETE
-416 KQPEAESTLK
+416 KQPESESTEK
-426 AEDEAEKSAVKS
+426 SEDEAEKSAEKS
-438 NEEAEDFNQRQ
+438 EDGPEDFSQRQ

-454 LESGRSAEMQ
+454 MESGRNAEMK
-464 ELPGEEEKPTNR
+464 EIPEIPETEETIADGN
-476 ALPDEKQERRIGSLK
+476 LPDKMQKRKIGSLQK
-491 ESEQESEEEQEKD
+491 SEQEPEEGQEETAEERKKRTPSEKNGSV
-504 TEKEKLPQFPKTGDD
+504 KRS
-519 KKVGMNFLNRL
+519 GMNFKDRL

-543 VIGMVL
+543 VIGVIL
-549 AVLIVVLVGKTITGM
+549 AVLIVILIGKTIAGM
-564 IEDSNKSENVTA
+564 IADSKKSENVTA
-576 DKGLKVL
+576 DKGLRVL
-583 VEEEPTSWSNA
+583 VEEEPASWSNT
-594 YPVKLKFKVSGAS
+594 YPVKLKFKVSGAA
-607 ITEIRID
+607 ITEIRVN
-614 GTVCTADDQ
+614 GTACTADDQ
-623 GIVTYEANNGQ
+623 GIVTYEADSGE
-634 LEAEVDTDKSETLKA
+634 LEAEVDTDKSQTLKA

-661 VVHAARKQDQIE
+661 VVHAVRKQDQIE
-673 LTATDARSTVTGIY
+673 LTASDTRSTVTGIY
-687 YAAVDDTAMMNL
+687 YAAVDDTAIMDL
-699 PEYQKYSGPIAYTES
+699 PEYQKYSRPITYAENTM
-714 TTYYF
+714 YYF

-729 VPVSTNMETAKK
+729 VPIATNMETATK
-741 LVLEQESIHLYPGG
+741 LVLEQENIHLYPGG
-755 NTELMAEAEPS
+755 STELMAEAEPS

-786 KSGTV
+786 KNGTV

-820 KTVTISTLGDCTLGT
+820 KTITVSTLGDCTLGT
-835 DSNFSTVN
+835 DANFSTAN

-857 FKNVKTILE
+857 FKNVKSILG

-923 GLTDT
+923 GLADT
-928 EAALK
+928 ETALE
-933 EARIDY
+933 EAGIDY

-998 ATQPDETQRSLAH
+998 ATQPDETQQSLAH
-1011 TAIDCGADLVV
+1011 IAIDCGADLVV

-1066 FTISSDGAAD
+1066 FTISGDGAAK

-1086 ISSEQG
+1086 ISSDQG

-1104 AAASIIAQLNEYSA
+1104 AAASIIARLNEYSA

-1123 VADDGSVKSDAA
+1123 VADDGSVSSGTAGAA

>member
-1 MSRKRLK
+1 MSRTKLR

-34 RNTESAPQADSPMSG
+34 RNTESAPLADSPMSG
-49 SEEGDT
+49 SEKGDT
-55 ERLGFAEEDGDG
+55 DSTGSEKDGDTGFA
-67 FVIHWPSLKNG
+67 VRWPSVQNVKRDIEE
-78 TGAAATKKTYGKT
+78 TQPQKKAERS
-91 EQIEPPEEPFVQEE
+91 EQPDRPARIVQPEEEPPDRPARIVQPEEEP
-105 ELQDEEEDDE
+105 QDEEEDGE

-126 VQDVTDRAQGFLNF
+126 VQDVTARAQGVLGFF
-140 IQRKKVPAEGKR
+140 RRRKEPAGGKADTADR
-152 DAAGAKDTEQDAAG
+152 LSGSDSGLEKQTESASKTSAENDSAAVM
-166 KQNPAQESL
+166 
-175 TEDETKRYVPRNV
+175 EDETGKKAGNDWKE
-188 LTTDRTEAQSGNS
+188 TTAQ
-201 ESAAQQRAFAG
+201 R
-212 VFSQNSDP
+212 DWP
-220 EKKVQ
+220 EP
-225 KEEKVG
+225 G
-231 IAGDSADGQKEDSRK
+231 EDSW
-246 AAGDDQTEERSENDW
+246 EEDE
-261 SDPNENSWD
+261 SDS
-270 EEESEE
+270 
-276 FGLGLL
+276 GLL
-282 GRKRVR
+282 GRKRIR

-299 RPSKWGLRKSE
+299 RPSKWGIRKPS
-310 QSDKTDDLEAD
+310 KT
-321 EAMSAAQDEVKSENI
+321 
-336 LRAGNVSEE
+336 
-345 KEESEKSTEWE
+345 
-356 SDDAKDGAESETDS
+356 ET
-370 AKTKK
+370 
-375 SRFGG
+375 
-380 LFARLSVKGKASKKE
+380 
-395 DALKS
+395 
-400 EEILES
+400 
-406 EETSESAETE
+406 AETE
-416 KQPEAESTLK
+416 KQPESEFTEKS
-426 AEDEAEKSAVKS
+426 EDEAEKSAEKS
-438 NEEAEDFNQRQ
+438 EDGPEDFSQRQ

-454 LESGRSAEMQ
+454 MESGRNAEMK
-464 ELPGEEEKPTNR
+464 EIPETEETMADGN
-476 ALPDEKQERRIGSLK
+476 LPDKMQKRKIGSLQK
-491 ESEQESEEEQEKD
+491 SEQEPEEGQEETAEKRKERTPSEKNGSV
-504 TEKEKLPQFPKTGDD
+504 KRS
-519 KKVGMNFLNRL
+519 GMNFKDRL

-543 VIGMVL
+543 VIGVIL
-549 AVLIVVLVGKTITGM
+549 AVLIVILIGKTIAGM
-564 IEDSNKSENVTA
+564 IADSKKSENVTA
-576 DKGLKVL
+576 DKGLRVL
-583 VEEEPTSWSNA
+583 VEEEPASWSNT
-594 YPVKLKFKVSGAS
+594 YPVKLKFKVSGAA
-607 ITEIRID
+607 ITEIRVN
-614 GTVCTADDQ
+614 GTACTADDQ
-623 GIVTYEANNGQ
+623 GIVTYEADSGE
-634 LEAEVDTDKSETLKA
+634 LEAEVDTDKSQTLKA

-661 VVHAARKQDQIE
+661 VVHAVRKQDQIE
-673 LTATDARSTVTGIY
+673 LTASDTRSTVTGIY
-687 YAAVDDTAMMNL
+687 YAAVDDTAIMDL
-699 PEYQKYSGPIAYTES
+699 PEYEKYSRPITYAENTM
-714 TTYYF
+714 YYF

-729 VPVSTNMETAKK
+729 VPIATNMETATK
-741 LVLEQESIHLYPGG
+741 LVLEQENIHLYPGG
-755 NTELMAEAEPS
+755 STELMAEAEPS

-820 KTVTISTLGDCTLGT
+820 KTITVSTLGDCTLGT
-835 DSNFSTVN
+835 DANFSTAN

-857 FKNVKTILE
+857 FKNVKSILE

-923 GLTDT
+923 GLADT
-928 EAALK
+928 ETALE
-933 EARIDY
+933 EAGIDY

-998 ATQPDETQRSLAH
+998 ATQPDETQQSLAH
-1011 TAIDCGADLVV
+1011 IAIDCGADLVV

-1066 FTISSDGAAD
+1066 FTISGDGAAE

-1086 ISSEQG
+1086 ISSDQG

-1104 AAASIIAQLNEYSA
+1104 AAASIIARLNEYSA

-1123 VADDGSVKSDAA
+1123 VADDGSVSSGTAGAA

>member
-1 MSRKRLK
+1 MSRTKLR

-34 RNTESAPQADSPMSG
+34 RNTESAPLADSPMSG
-49 SEEGDT
+49 SEKGDT
-55 ERLGFAEEDGDG
+55 DSTGSEKDGDTGFA
-67 FVIHWPSLKNG
+67 VRWPSVQNAKSDLEE
-78 TGAAATKKTYGKT
+78 TQPQKKAEKS
-91 EQIEPPEEPFVQEE
+91 EQPDRPARIEQPEEEPQN
-105 ELQDEEEDDE
+105 EEEDEE

-126 VQDVTDRAQGFLNF
+126 VQDVTARAQGVLGFF
-140 IQRKKVPAEGKR
+140 KRRKEPAGGKADTADR
-152 DAAGAKDTEQDAAG
+152 LSRSDSGLEKQTESGSKASAENDSAAVM
-166 KQNPAQESL
+166 
-175 TEDETKRYVPRNV
+175 EDETGKKAGNDWKE
-188 LTTDRTEAQSGNS
+188 TTAQ
-201 ESAAQQRAFAG
+201 R
-212 VFSQNSDP
+212 DWP
-220 EKKVQ
+220 EP
-225 KEEKVG
+225 G
-231 IAGDSADGQKEDSRK
+231 EDSW
-246 AAGDDQTEERSENDW
+246 EEDE
-261 SDPNENSWD
+261 SDA
-270 EEESEE
+270 
-276 FGLGLL
+276 GLL
-282 GRKRVR
+282 RRKRVR

-299 RPSKWGLRKSE
+299 RPSKWGLRKPS
-310 QSDKTDDLEAD
+310 KT
-321 EAMSAAQDEVKSENI
+321 
-336 LRAGNVSEE
+336 
-345 KEESEKSTEWE
+345 
-356 SDDAKDGAESETDS
+356 ET
-370 AKTKK
+370 
-375 SRFGG
+375 
-380 LFARLSVKGKASKKE
+380 
-395 DALKS
+395 
-400 EEILES
+400 
-406 EETSESAETE
+406 AETE
-416 KQPEAESTLK
+416 KQPESESTEK
-426 AEDEAEKSAVKS
+426 SEDEAEKSPEKS
-438 NEEAEDFNQRQ
+438 EDGPGDFSQRQ

-454 LESGRSAEMQ
+454 MESGRNAEMK
-464 ELPGEEEKPTNR
+464 EIPEIPETEETIADGN
-476 ALPDEKQERRIGSLK
+476 LPDKMQKRKIGSLQK
-491 ESEQESEEEQEKD
+491 SEQEPEEGQEETAEKRKERTPSEKNGSV
-504 TEKEKLPQFPKTGDD
+504 KRS
-519 KKVGMNFLNRL
+519 GMNFKDRL

-543 VIGMVL
+543 VIGVIL
-549 AVLIVVLVGKTITGM
+549 AVLIVILIGKTIAGM
-564 IEDSNKSENVTA
+564 IADSKKSENVTA
-576 DKGLKVL
+576 DKGLRVL
-583 VEEEPTSWSNA
+583 VEEEPASWSNT
-594 YPVKLKFKVSGAS
+594 YPVKLKFKVSGAA
-607 ITEIRID
+607 ITEIRVN
-614 GTVCTADDQ
+614 GTACTADDQ
-623 GIVTYEANNGQ
+623 GIVTYEADSGE
-634 LEAEVDTDKSETLKA
+634 LEAEVDTDKSQTLKA
-649 SIEIPMLDGEAP
+649 SIEIPMLDGEVP
-661 VVHAARKQDQIE
+661 VVHAVRKQDQIE
-673 LTATDARSTVTGIY
+673 LTASDTRSTVTGIY
-687 YAAVDDTAMMNL
+687 YAAVDDTAIMDL
-699 PEYQKYSGPIAYTES
+699 PEYEKYSRPITYAENTM
-714 TTYYF
+714 YYF

-729 VPVSTNMETAKK
+729 VPIATNMETATK
-741 LVLEQESIHLYPGG
+741 LVLEQENIHLYPGG
-755 NTELMAEAEPS
+755 STELMAEAEPS

-820 KTVTISTLGDCTLGT
+820 KTITVSTLGDCTLGT
-835 DSNFSTVN
+835 DANFSTAN

-857 FKNVKTILE
+857 FKNVKSILE

-923 GLTDT
+923 GLADT
-928 EAALK
+928 ETALE
-933 EARIDY
+933 EAGIDY

-998 ATQPDETQRSLAH
+998 ATQPDETQQSLAH
-1011 TAIDCGADLVV
+1011 IAIDCGADLVV

-1066 FTISSDGAAD
+1066 FTISGDGAAE

-1086 ISSEQG
+1086 ISSDQG

-1104 AAASIIAQLNEYSA
+1104 AAASIIARLNEYSA

-1123 VADDGSVKSDAA
+1123 VADDGSVSSGTAGAA

>member
-1 MSRKRLK
+1 MSRTKLR

-34 RNTESAPQADSPMSG
+34 RNTESAPLADSPMSG
-49 SEEGDT
+49 SEKGDT
-55 ERLGFAEEDGDG
+55 DSTGSEKDGDTGFA
-67 FVIHWPSLKNG
+67 VRWPSVQNAKSDLEE
-78 TGAAATKKTYGKT
+78 TQPQKKAERS
-91 EQIEPPEEPFVQEE
+91 EQPDRPARIEQPEEEPQN
-105 ELQDEEEDDE
+105 EEEDEE

-126 VQDVTDRAQGFLNF
+126 VQDVTARAQGVLGFF
-140 IQRKKVPAEGKR
+140 KRRKEPAGGKADTADR
-152 DAAGAKDTEQDAAG
+152 LSRSDSGLEKQTESGSETSAENDSAAVM
-166 KQNPAQESL
+166 
-175 TEDETKRYVPRNV
+175 EDETGKKAGNDWKE
-188 LTTDRTEAQSGNS
+188 TTAQRDWS
-201 ESAAQQRAFAG
+201 EPG
-212 VFSQNSDP
+212 
-220 EKKVQ
+220 
-225 KEEKVG
+225 
-231 IAGDSADGQKEDSRK
+231 EDSW
-246 AAGDDQTEERSENDW
+246 EEDE
-261 SDPNENSWD
+261 SDS
-270 EEESEE
+270 
-276 FGLGLL
+276 GLL
-282 GRKRVR
+282 GRKRIR

-299 RPSKWGLRKSE
+299 RPSKWGIRKPS
-310 QSDKTDDLEAD
+310 KT
-321 EAMSAAQDEVKSENI
+321 
-336 LRAGNVSEE
+336 
-345 KEESEKSTEWE
+345 
-356 SDDAKDGAESETDS
+356 ET
-370 AKTKK
+370 
-375 SRFGG
+375 
-380 LFARLSVKGKASKKE
+380 
-395 DALKS
+395 
-400 EEILES
+400 
-406 EETSESAETE
+406 AETE
-416 KQPEAESTLK
+416 KQPESESTEK
-426 AEDEAEKSAVKS
+426 SEDEAEKSAEKS
-438 NEEAEDFNQRQ
+438 EDGPEDFSQRQ

-454 LESGRSAEMQ
+454 MESGRNAEMK
-464 ELPGEEEKPTNR
+464 EIPETEETMADGN
-476 ALPDEKQERRIGSLK
+476 LPDKMQKRKIGSLQK
-491 ESEQESEEEQEKD
+491 SEQEPEEGQEETAEKRKKRTPSEKNGSV
-504 TEKEKLPQFPKTGDD
+504 KRS
-519 KKVGMNFLNRL
+519 GMNFKDRL

-543 VIGMVL
+543 VIGVIL
-549 AVLIVVLVGKTITGM
+549 AVLIVILIGKTIAGM
-564 IEDSNKSENVTA
+564 IADSKKSENVTA
-576 DKGLKVL
+576 DKGLRVL
-583 VEEEPTSWSNA
+583 VEEEPASWSNT
-594 YPVKLKFKVSGAS
+594 YPVKLKFKVSGAA
-607 ITEIRID
+607 ITEIRIN
-614 GTVCTADDQ
+614 GTACTADDQ
-623 GIVTYEANNGQ
+623 GIVTYEADSGE
-634 LEAEVDTDKSETLKA
+634 LEAEVDTDKSQTLKA
-649 SIEIPMLDGEAP
+649 SIEIPMLDGEVP
-661 VVHAARKQDQIE
+661 VVHAVRKQDQIE
-673 LTATDARSTVTGIY
+673 LTASDTRSTVTGIY
-687 YAAVDDTAMMNL
+687 YAAVDDTAIMDL
-699 PEYQKYSGPIAYTES
+699 PEYEKYSRPINYAENTM
-714 TTYYF
+714 YYF

-729 VPVSTNMETAKK
+729 VPIATNMETATK
-741 LVLEQESIHLYPGG
+741 LVLEQENIHLYPGG
-755 NTELMAEAEPS
+755 STELMAEAEPS

-820 KTVTISTLGDCTLGT
+820 KTITVSTLGDCTLGT
-835 DSNFSTVN
+835 DANFSTAN

-857 FKNVKTILE
+857 FKNVKSILE

-923 GLTDT
+923 GLADT
-928 EAALK
+928 ETALE
-933 EARIDY
+933 EAGIDY

-998 ATQPDETQRSLAH
+998 ATQPDETQQSLAH
-1011 TAIDCGADLVV
+1011 IAIDCGADLVV

-1066 FTISSDGAAD
+1066 FTISGDGAAE

-1086 ISSEQG
+1086 ISSDQG
-1092 YNNYQPTPAEGE
+1092 YNNYQPTPAEVE
-1104 AAASIIAQLNEYSA
+1104 AAASIIARLNEYSA

-1123 VADDGSVKSDAA
+1123 VADDGSVSSGTAGAA

>member
-1 MSRKRLK
+1 MSRTKLR

-34 RNTESAPQADSPMSG
+34 RNTESAPLADSPMSG
-49 SEEGDT
+49 SEKGDT
-55 ERLGFAEEDGDG
+55 DSTGSEKDGDTGFA
-67 FVIHWPSLKNG
+67 VRWPSVQNAKSDLEE
-78 TGAAATKKTYGKT
+78 TQPQKKAERS
-91 EQIEPPEEPFVQEE
+91 EQPDRPARIEQPEEEPQN
-105 ELQDEEEDDE
+105 EEEDEE

-126 VQDVTDRAQGFLNF
+126 VQDVTARAQGVLGFF
-140 IQRKKVPAEGKR
+140 KRRKEPAGGKADTADR
-152 DAAGAKDTEQDAAG
+152 LSRSDSGLEKQTESGSKASAENDSAAVM
-166 KQNPAQESL
+166 
-175 TEDETKRYVPRNV
+175 EDETGKKAGNDWKE
-188 LTTDRTEAQSGNS
+188 TTAQ
-201 ESAAQQRAFAG
+201 R
-212 VFSQNSDP
+212 DWP
-220 EKKVQ
+220 EP
-225 KEEKVG
+225 G
-231 IAGDSADGQKEDSRK
+231 EDSW
-246 AAGDDQTEERSENDW
+246 EE
-261 SDPNENSWD
+261 D
-270 EEESEE
+270 ETDS
-276 FGLGLL
+276 GLL

-299 RPSKWGLRKSE
+299 RPSKWGIRKPS
-310 QSDKTDDLEAD
+310 KT
-321 EAMSAAQDEVKSENI
+321 
-336 LRAGNVSEE
+336 
-345 KEESEKSTEWE
+345 
-356 SDDAKDGAESETDS
+356 ET
-370 AKTKK
+370 
-375 SRFGG
+375 
-380 LFARLSVKGKASKKE
+380 
-395 DALKS
+395 
-400 EEILES
+400 
-406 EETSESAETE
+406 AETE
-416 KQPEAESTLK
+416 KQPESESTEK
-426 AEDEAEKSAVKS
+426 SEDEAEKSAEKS
-438 NEEAEDFNQRQ
+438 EDGPEDFSQRQ

-454 LESGRSAEMQ
+454 MESGRNAEMK
-464 ELPGEEEKPTNR
+464 EIPEIPETEETIADGN
-476 ALPDEKQERRIGSLK
+476 LPDKMQKRKIGSLQK
-491 ESEQESEEEQEKD
+491 SEQEPEEGQEETAEKRKKRTPSEKNGSV
-504 TEKEKLPQFPKTGDD
+504 KRS
-519 KKVGMNFLNRL
+519 GMNFKDRL

-543 VIGMVL
+543 VIGVIL
-549 AVLIVVLVGKTITGM
+549 AVLIVILIGKTIAGM
-564 IEDSNKSENVTA
+564 IADSKRGENVTA
-576 DKGLKVL
+576 DKGLRVL
-583 VEEEPTSWSNA
+583 VEEEPASWSNT
-594 YPVKLKFKVSGAS
+594 YPVKLKFKVSGAA
-607 ITEIRID
+607 ITEIRVN
-614 GTVCTADDQ
+614 GTACTADDQ
-623 GIVTYEANNGQ
+623 GIVTYEADSGE
-634 LEAEVDTDKSETLKA
+634 LEAEVDTDKSQTLKA

-661 VVHAARKQDQIE
+661 VVHAVRKQDQIE
-673 LTATDARSTVTGIY
+673 LTASDTRSTVTGIY
-687 YAAVDDTAMMNL
+687 YAAVDDTAIMDL
-699 PEYQKYSGPIAYTES
+699 PEYQKYSRPITYAENTM
-714 TTYYF
+714 YYF

-729 VPVSTNMETAKK
+729 VPIATNMETATK
-741 LVLEQESIHLYPGG
+741 LVLEQENIHLYPGG
-755 NTELMAEAEPS
+755 STELMAEAEPS

-820 KTVTISTLGDCTLGT
+820 KTITVSTLGDCTLGT
-835 DSNFSTVN
+835 DANFSTAN

-857 FKNVKTILE
+857 FKNVKSILE

-923 GLTDT
+923 GLADT
-928 EAALK
+928 ETALE
-933 EARIDY
+933 EAGIDY

-998 ATQPDETQRSLAH
+998 ATQPDETQQSLAH
-1011 TAIDCGADLVV
+1011 IAIDCGADLVV

-1066 FTISSDGAAD
+1066 FTLSGDGAAK

-1086 ISSEQG
+1086 ISSDQG

-1104 AAASIIAQLNEYSA
+1104 AAASIIARLNEYSA

-1123 VADDGSVKSDAA
+1123 VADDGSVSSGTAGAA

>member
-1 MSRKRLK
+1 MSRTKLR

-34 RNTESAPQADSPMSG
+34 RNTESAPLADSPMSG
-49 SEEGDT
+49 SEKGDT
-55 ERLGFAEEDGDG
+55 DSTGSAKDGDTGFA
-67 FVIHWPSLKNG
+67 VRWPSVQNAKSDLEE
-78 TGAAATKKTYGKT
+78 TQPQKKAEKS
-91 EQIEPPEEPFVQEE
+91 EQPDRPARIEQPEEEPQN
-105 ELQDEEEDDE
+105 EEEDEE

-126 VQDVTDRAQGFLNF
+126 VQDVTARAQGVLGFF
-140 IQRKKVPAEGKR
+140 KRRKEPAGGKADTADR
-152 DAAGAKDTEQDAAG
+152 LSRSDSGLEKQTESASKTSAENDSAAVM
-166 KQNPAQESL
+166 
-175 TEDETKRYVPRNV
+175 EDETGKKAGNDWKE
-188 LTTDRTEAQSGNS
+188 TTAQ
-201 ESAAQQRAFAG
+201 R
-212 VFSQNSDP
+212 DWP
-220 EKKVQ
+220 EP
-225 KEEKVG
+225 G
-231 IAGDSADGQKEDSRK
+231 EDSW
-246 AAGDDQTEERSENDW
+246 EEDE
-261 SDPNENSWD
+261 SDA
-270 EEESEE
+270 
-276 FGLGLL
+276 GLL
-282 GRKRVR
+282 RRKRVR

-299 RPSKWGLRKSE
+299 RPSKWGLRKPS
-310 QSDKTDDLEAD
+310 KT
-321 EAMSAAQDEVKSENI
+321 
-336 LRAGNVSEE
+336 
-345 KEESEKSTEWE
+345 
-356 SDDAKDGAESETDS
+356 ET
-370 AKTKK
+370 
-375 SRFGG
+375 
-380 LFARLSVKGKASKKE
+380 
-395 DALKS
+395 
-400 EEILES
+400 
-406 EETSESAETE
+406 AETE
-416 KQPEAESTLK
+416 KQPESESTEK
-426 AEDEAEKSAVKS
+426 SEDEAEKSPEKS
-438 NEEAEDFNQRQ
+438 EDGPEDFSQSQ
-449 KLEKL
+449 KPEKL
-454 LESGRSAEMQ
+454 PESGRNAEMK
-464 ELPGEEEKPTNR
+464 EIPETEETMADGN
-476 ALPDEKQERRIGSLK
+476 LPDKMQKRKIGSLQK
-491 ESEQESEEEQEKD
+491 SEQEPEEGQEETAEKRKKRTPSEKNRD
-504 TEKEKLPQFPKTGDD
+504 VKGS
-519 KKVGMNFLNRL
+519 GMNFRDRL

-543 VIGMVL
+543 VIGVIL
-549 AVLIVVLVGKTITGM
+549 AVLIVILIGKTIAGM
-564 IEDSNKSENVTA
+564 IADSKKSENVTA
-576 DKGLKVL
+576 DKGLRVL
-583 VEEEPTSWSNA
+583 VEEEPASWSNT
-594 YPVKLKFKVSGAS
+594 YPVKLKFKVSGAA
-607 ITEIRID
+607 ITEIRVN
-614 GTVCTADDQ
+614 GTACTADDQ
-623 GIVTYEANNGQ
+623 GIVTYEADSGE
-634 LEAEVDTDKSETLKA
+634 LEAEVDTDKSQTLKA

-661 VVHAARKQDQIE
+661 VVHAVRKQDQIE
-673 LTATDARSTVTGIY
+673 LTASDTRSTVTGIY
-687 YAAVDDTAMMNL
+687 YAAVDDTAIMDL
-699 PEYQKYSGPIAYTES
+699 PEYEKYSRPITYAENTM
-714 TTYYF
+714 YYF

-729 VPVSTNMETAKK
+729 VPIATNMETATK
-741 LVLEQESIHLYPGG
+741 LVLEQENIHLYPGG
-755 NTELMAEAEPS
+755 STELMAEAEPS

-786 KSGTV
+786 KNGTV

-820 KTVTISTLGDCTLGT
+820 KTITVSTLGDCTLGT
-835 DSNFSTVN
+835 DANFSTAN

-857 FKNVKTILE
+857 FKNVKSILE

-923 GLTDT
+923 GLADT
-928 EAALK
+928 ETALE
-933 EARIDY
+933 EAGIDY

-998 ATQPDETQRSLAH
+998 ATQPDETQQSLAH
-1011 TAIDCGADLVV
+1011 IAIDCGADLVV

-1066 FTISSDGAAD
+1066 FTVSGDGAAK

-1086 ISSEQG
+1086 ISSDQG

-1104 AAASIIAQLNEYSA
+1104 AAASIVARLNEYSA

-1123 VADDGSVKSDAA
+1123 VADDGSVSSGTAGAA

>member
-1 MSRKRLK
+1 MSRTKLR

-34 RNTESAPQADSPMSG
+34 RNTESAPLADSPMSG
-49 SEEGDT
+49 SEKGDT
-55 ERLGFAEEDGDG
+55 DSTGSEKDGDTGFA
-67 FVIHWPSLKNG
+67 VRWPSVQNAKSDLEE
-78 TGAAATKKTYGKT
+78 TQPQKKAERS
-91 EQIEPPEEPFVQEE
+91 EQPDRPARIEQPEEKPQN
-105 ELQDEEEDDE
+105 EEEDEE

-126 VQDVTDRAQGFLNF
+126 VQDVTARAQGVLGFF
-140 IQRKKVPAEGKR
+140 KRRKEPAGGKADTADR
-152 DAAGAKDTEQDAAG
+152 LSRSDSGLEKQTESGSKASAENDSAAVM
-166 KQNPAQESL
+166 
-175 TEDETKRYVPRNV
+175 EDETGKKAGNDWKE
-188 LTTDRTEAQSGNS
+188 TTAQ
-201 ESAAQQRAFAG
+201 R
-212 VFSQNSDP
+212 DWP
-220 EKKVQ
+220 EP
-225 KEEKVG
+225 G
-231 IAGDSADGQKEDSRK
+231 EDSW
-246 AAGDDQTEERSENDW
+246 EEDE
-261 SDPNENSWD
+261 SDA
-270 EEESEE
+270 
-276 FGLGLL
+276 GLL
-282 GRKRVR
+282 RRKRVR

-299 RPSKWGLRKSE
+299 RPSKWGLRKPS
-310 QSDKTDDLEAD
+310 KT
-321 EAMSAAQDEVKSENI
+321 
-336 LRAGNVSEE
+336 
-345 KEESEKSTEWE
+345 
-356 SDDAKDGAESETDS
+356 ET
-370 AKTKK
+370 
-375 SRFGG
+375 
-380 LFARLSVKGKASKKE
+380 
-395 DALKS
+395 
-400 EEILES
+400 
-406 EETSESAETE
+406 AETE
-416 KQPEAESTLK
+416 KQPESESTEK
-426 AEDEAEKSAVKS
+426 SEDEAEKSPEKS
-438 NEEAEDFNQRQ
+438 EDGPGDFSQRQ
-449 KLEKL
+449 KPEKL
-454 LESGRSAEMQ
+454 MESGRNAEMK
-464 ELPGEEEKPTNR
+464 EIPETEETMADGN
-476 ALPDEKQERRIGSLK
+476 LPDKMQKRKIGSLQK
-491 ESEQESEEEQEKD
+491 SEQEPEEGQEETAEKRKERTPSEKNGSV
-504 TEKEKLPQFPKTGDD
+504 KRS
-519 KKVGMNFLNRL
+519 GMNFKDRL

-543 VIGMVL
+543 VIGVIL
-549 AVLIVVLVGKTITGM
+549 AVLIVILIGKTIAGM
-564 IEDSNKSENVTA
+564 IADSKKSENVTA
-576 DKGLKVL
+576 DKGLRVL
-583 VEEEPTSWSNA
+583 VEEEPASWSNT
-594 YPVKLKFKVSGAS
+594 YPVKLKFKVSGAA
-607 ITEIRID
+607 ITEIRVN
-614 GTVCTADDQ
+614 GTACTADDQ
-623 GIVTYEANNGQ
+623 GIVTYEADSGE
-634 LEAEVDTDKSETLKA
+634 LEAEVDTDKSQTLKA

-661 VVHAARKQDQIE
+661 VVHAVRKQDQIE
-673 LTATDARSTVTGIY
+673 LTASDTRSTVTGIY
-687 YAAVDDTAMMNL
+687 YAAVDDTAIMDL
-699 PEYQKYSGPIAYTES
+699 PEYEKYSRPITYAENTM
-714 TTYYF
+714 YYF

-729 VPVSTNMETAKK
+729 VPIATNMETATK
-741 LVLEQESIHLYPGG
+741 LVLEQENIHLYPGG
-755 NTELMAEAEPS
+755 STELMAEAEPS

-786 KSGTV
+786 KNGTV

-820 KTVTISTLGDCTLGT
+820 KTITVSTLGDCTLGT
-835 DSNFSTVN
+835 DANFSTAN

-857 FKNVKTILE
+857 FKNVKSILE

-923 GLTDT
+923 GLADT
-928 EAALK
+928 ETALE
-933 EARIDY
+933 EAGIDY

-998 ATQPDETQRSLAH
+998 ATQPDETQQSLAH
-1011 TAIDCGADLVV
+1011 IAIDCGADLVV

-1066 FTISSDGAAD
+1066 FTISGDGAAK

-1086 ISSEQG
+1086 ISSDQG

-1104 AAASIIAQLNEYSA
+1104 AAASIIARLNEYSA

-1123 VADDGSVKSDAA
+1123 VADDGSVSSGTAGAA

>member
-1 MSRKRLK
+1 MSRTKLR

-21 IQRGEEPTQESIR
+21 IQRGEEPTQERIR
-34 RNTESAPQADSPMSG
+34 RNTESAPLADSPMSG
-49 SEEGDT
+49 SEKGDT
-55 ERLGFAEEDGDG
+55 DSTGSEKDGDTGFA
-67 FVIHWPSLKNG
+67 VRWPSVQNAKSDLEE
-78 TGAAATKKTYGKT
+78 TQPQKKAERS
-91 EQIEPPEEPFVQEE
+91 EQPDRPARIEQPEEEPQN
-105 ELQDEEEDDE
+105 EEEDEE

-126 VQDVTDRAQGFLNF
+126 VQDVTARAQGVLGVFKR
-140 IQRKKVPAEGKR
+140 RKEPAGGKADTADR
-152 DAAGAKDTEQDAAG
+152 LSRSDSGLEKQTERGSKTSAENDSAAVM
-166 KQNPAQESL
+166 
-175 TEDETKRYVPRNV
+175 EDETGKKAGNDWKE
-188 LTTDRTEAQSGNS
+188 TTAQ
-201 ESAAQQRAFAG
+201 R
-212 VFSQNSDP
+212 DWP
-220 EKKVQ
+220 EP
-225 KEEKVG
+225 G
-231 IAGDSADGQKEDSRK
+231 EDSW
-246 AAGDDQTEERSENDW
+246 EEDE
-261 SDPNENSWD
+261 SDS
-270 EEESEE
+270 
-276 FGLGLL
+276 GLL

-299 RPSKWGLRKSE
+299 RPSKWGIRKPS
-310 QSDKTDDLEAD
+310 KT
-321 EAMSAAQDEVKSENI
+321 
-336 LRAGNVSEE
+336 
-345 KEESEKSTEWE
+345 
-356 SDDAKDGAESETDS
+356 ET
-370 AKTKK
+370 
-375 SRFGG
+375 
-380 LFARLSVKGKASKKE
+380 
-395 DALKS
+395 
-400 EEILES
+400 
-406 EETSESAETE
+406 AETE
-416 KQPEAESTLK
+416 KQPESESTEK
-426 AEDEAEKSAVKS
+426 SEDEAEKSAEKS
-438 NEEAEDFNQRQ
+438 EDGPEDFSQRQ

-454 LESGRSAEMQ
+454 MESGRNAEMK
-464 ELPGEEEKPTNR
+464 EIPEIPETEETIADGN
-476 ALPDEKQERRIGSLK
+476 LPDKMQKRKIGSLQK
-491 ESEQESEEEQEKD
+491 SEQEPEEGQEETAEERKKRTPSEKNGSV
-504 TEKEKLPQFPKTGDD
+504 KRS
-519 KKVGMNFLNRL
+519 GMNFKDRL

-543 VIGMVL
+543 VIGVIL
-549 AVLIVVLVGKTITGM
+549 AVLIVILIGKTIAGM
-564 IEDSNKSENVTA
+564 IADSKRSENVTA
-576 DKGLKVL
+576 DKGLRVL
-583 VEEEPTSWSNA
+583 VEEEPASWSNT
-594 YPVKLKFKVSGAS
+594 YPVKLKFKVSGAA
-607 ITEIRID
+607 ITEIRVN
-614 GTVCTADDQ
+614 GTACTADDQ
-623 GIVTYEANNGQ
+623 GIVTYEADSGE
-634 LEAEVDTDKSETLKA
+634 LEAEVDTDKSQTLKA

-661 VVHAARKQDQIE
+661 AVHAVRKQDQIE
-673 LTATDARSTVTGIY
+673 LTASDTRSTVTGIY
-687 YAAVDDTAMMNL
+687 YAAVDDTAIMDL
-699 PEYQKYSGPIAYTES
+699 PEYQKYSRPITYAENTM
-714 TTYYF
+714 YYF

-729 VPVSTNMETAKK
+729 VPIATNMETATK
-741 LVLEQESIHLYPGG
+741 LVLEQENIHLYPGG
-755 NTELMAEAEPS
+755 STELMAEAEPS

-820 KTVTISTLGDCTLGT
+820 KTITVSTLGDCTLGT
-835 DSNFSTVN
+835 DANFSTAN

-857 FKNVKTILE
+857 FKNVKFILE

-923 GLTDT
+923 GLADT
-928 EAALK
+928 ETALE
-933 EARIDY
+933 EAGIDY

-998 ATQPDETQRSLAH
+998 ATQPDETQQSLAH
-1011 TAIDCGADLVV
+1011 IAIDCGADLVV

-1066 FTISSDGAAD
+1066 FTISGDGAAE

-1086 ISSEQG
+1086 ISSDQG

-1104 AAASIIAQLNEYSA
+1104 AAASIIARLNEYSA

-1123 VADDGSVKSDAA
+1123 VADDGSVSSGTAGAA

>member
-1 MSRKRLK
+1 MSRTKLR

-34 RNTESAPQADSPMSG
+34 RNTESAPLADSPMSG
-49 SEEGDT
+49 SEKGDT
-55 ERLGFAEEDGDG
+55 DSTGSEKDGDTGFA
-67 FVIHWPSLKNG
+67 VRWPSVQNAKSDLEE
-78 TGAAATKKTYGKT
+78 TQPQKKAERS
-91 EQIEPPEEPFVQEE
+91 EQPDRPARIEQPEEEPQN
-105 ELQDEEEDDE
+105 EEEDEE

-126 VQDVTDRAQGFLNF
+126 VQDVTARAQGVLGFF
-140 IQRKKVPAEGKR
+140 KRRKEPAGGKADTADR
-152 DAAGAKDTEQDAAG
+152 LSRSDSGLEKQTESGSKTSAENDSAAVM
-166 KQNPAQESL
+166 
-175 TEDETKRYVPRNV
+175 EDETGKKAGNDWKE
-188 LTTDRTEAQSGNS
+188 TTAQ
-201 ESAAQQRAFAG
+201 R
-212 VFSQNSDP
+212 DWP
-220 EKKVQ
+220 EP
-225 KEEKVG
+225 G
-231 IAGDSADGQKEDSRK
+231 EDSW
-246 AAGDDQTEERSENDW
+246 EEDE
-261 SDPNENSWD
+261 SDS
-270 EEESEE
+270 
-276 FGLGLL
+276 GLL

-299 RPSKWGLRKSE
+299 RPSKWGIRKPS
-310 QSDKTDDLEAD
+310 KT
-321 EAMSAAQDEVKSENI
+321 
-336 LRAGNVSEE
+336 
-345 KEESEKSTEWE
+345 
-356 SDDAKDGAESETDS
+356 ET
-370 AKTKK
+370 
-375 SRFGG
+375 
-380 LFARLSVKGKASKKE
+380 
-395 DALKS
+395 
-400 EEILES
+400 
-406 EETSESAETE
+406 AETE
-416 KQPEAESTLK
+416 KQPESESTEK
-426 AEDEAEKSAVKS
+426 SENEAEKSAEKS
-438 NEEAEDFNQRQ
+438 EDGPEDFSQRQ

-454 LESGRSAEMQ
+454 MESGRNAEMK
-464 ELPGEEEKPTNR
+464 EIPEIPETEETIADGN
-476 ALPDEKQERRIGSLK
+476 LPDKMQKRKIGSLQK
-491 ESEQESEEEQEKD
+491 SEQEPEEGQEETAEERKKRTPSEKNGSV
-504 TEKEKLPQFPKTGDD
+504 KRS
-519 KKVGMNFLNRL
+519 GMNFKDRL

-543 VIGMVL
+543 VIGVIL
-549 AVLIVVLVGKTITGM
+549 AVLIVILIGKTIAGM
-564 IEDSNKSENVTA
+564 IADSKRSENVTA
-576 DKGLKVL
+576 DKGLRVL
-583 VEEEPTSWSNA
+583 VEEEPASWSNT
-594 YPVKLKFKVSGAS
+594 YPVKLKFKVSGAA
-607 ITEIRID
+607 ITEIRVN
-614 GTVCTADDQ
+614 GTACTADDQ
-623 GIVTYEANNGQ
+623 GIVTYEADSGE
-634 LEAEVDTDKSETLKA
+634 LEAEVDTDKSQTLKA
-649 SIEIPMLDGEAP
+649 SIEIPMLDGEVP
-661 VVHAARKQDQIE
+661 VVHAVRKQDQIE
-673 LTATDARSTVTGIY
+673 LTASDTRSTVTGIY
-687 YAAVDDTAMMNL
+687 YAAVDDTAIMDL
-699 PEYQKYSGPIAYTES
+699 PEYEKYSRPIPYAENTM
-714 TTYYF
+714 YYF

-729 VPVSTNMETAKK
+729 VPIATNMETATK
-741 LVLEQESIHLYPGG
+741 LVLEQENIHLYPGG
-755 NTELMAEAEPS
+755 STELMAEAEPS

-786 KSGTV
+786 KNGTV

-820 KTVTISTLGDCTLGT
+820 KTITVSTLGDCTLGT
-835 DSNFSTVN
+835 DANFSTAN

-857 FKNVKTILE
+857 FKNVKSILE

-923 GLTDT
+923 GLADT
-928 EAALK
+928 ETALE
-933 EARIDY
+933 EAGIDY

-998 ATQPDETQRSLAH
+998 ATQPDETQQSLAH
-1011 TAIDCGADLVV
+1011 IAIDCGADLVV

-1066 FTISSDGAAD
+1066 FTISGDGAAE

-1086 ISSEQG
+1086 ISSDQG
-1092 YNNYQPTPAEGE
+1092 YNNYQPTPAEVE
-1104 AAASIIAQLNEYSA
+1104 AAASIIARLNEYSA

-1123 VADDGSVKSDAA
+1123 VADDGSVSSGTAGAA

>member
-1 MSRKRLK
+1 MSRTKLR

-34 RNTESAPQADSPMSG
+34 RNTESAPLADSPMSG
-49 SEEGDT
+49 SEKGDT
-55 ERLGFAEEDGDG
+55 DSTGSEKDGDTGFA
-67 FVIHWPSLKNG
+67 VRWPSVQNAKSDLEE
-78 TGAAATKKTYGKT
+78 TQPHKKAEKS
-91 EQIEPPEEPFVQEE
+91 EQPDRPARIEQPEEEPQN
-105 ELQDEEEDDE
+105 EEEDEE

-126 VQDVTDRAQGFLNF
+126 VQDVTARAQGVLGFF
-140 IQRKKVPAEGKR
+140 KRRKEPAGGKADTADR
-152 DAAGAKDTEQDAAG
+152 LSRSDSGLEKQTESGSKASAENDSAAVM
-166 KQNPAQESL
+166 
-175 TEDETKRYVPRNV
+175 EDETGKKAGNDWKE
-188 LTTDRTEAQSGNS
+188 TTAQ
-201 ESAAQQRAFAG
+201 R
-212 VFSQNSDP
+212 DWP
-220 EKKVQ
+220 EP
-225 KEEKVG
+225 G
-231 IAGDSADGQKEDSRK
+231 EDSW
-246 AAGDDQTEERSENDW
+246 EEDE
-261 SDPNENSWD
+261 SDA
-270 EEESEE
+270 
-276 FGLGLL
+276 GLL
-282 GRKRVR
+282 RRKRVR

-299 RPSKWGLRKSE
+299 RPSKWGLRKPS
-310 QSDKTDDLEAD
+310 KT
-321 EAMSAAQDEVKSENI
+321 
-336 LRAGNVSEE
+336 
-345 KEESEKSTEWE
+345 
-356 SDDAKDGAESETDS
+356 ET
-370 AKTKK
+370 
-375 SRFGG
+375 
-380 LFARLSVKGKASKKE
+380 
-395 DALKS
+395 
-400 EEILES
+400 
-406 EETSESAETE
+406 AETE
-416 KQPEAESTLK
+416 KQPESESTEK
-426 AEDEAEKSAVKS
+426 SEDEAEKSPEKS
-438 NEEAEDFNQRQ
+438 EDGPGDFSQRQ

-454 LESGRSAEMQ
+454 MESGRNAEMK
-464 ELPGEEEKPTNR
+464 EIPEIPETEETIADGN
-476 ALPDEKQERRIGSLK
+476 LPDKMQKRKIGSLQK
-491 ESEQESEEEQEKD
+491 SEQEPEEGQEETAEKRKERTPSEKNGSV
-504 TEKEKLPQFPKTGDD
+504 KRS
-519 KKVGMNFLNRL
+519 GMNFKDRL

-543 VIGMVL
+543 VIGVIL
-549 AVLIVVLVGKTITGM
+549 AVLIVILIGKTIAGM
-564 IEDSNKSENVTA
+564 IADSKKSENVTA
-576 DKGLKVL
+576 DKGLRVL
-583 VEEEPTSWSNA
+583 VEEEPASWSNT
-594 YPVKLKFKVSGAS
+594 YPVKLKFKVSGAA
-607 ITEIRID
+607 ITEIRVN
-614 GTVCTADDQ
+614 GTACTADDQ
-623 GIVTYEANNGQ
+623 GIVTYEADSGE
-634 LEAEVDTDKSETLKA
+634 LEAEVDTDKSQTLKA
-649 SIEIPMLDGEAP
+649 SIEIPMLDGEVP
-661 VVHAARKQDQIE
+661 VVHAVRKQDQIE
-673 LTATDARSTVTGIY
+673 LTASDTRSTVTGIY
-687 YAAVDDTAMMNL
+687 YAAVDDTAIMDL
-699 PEYQKYSGPIAYTES
+699 PEYEKYSRPITYAENTM
-714 TTYYF
+714 YYF

-729 VPVSTNMETAKK
+729 VPIATNMETATK
-741 LVLEQESIHLYPGG
+741 LVLEQENIHLYPGG
-755 NTELMAEAEPS
+755 STELMAEAEPS

-820 KTVTISTLGDCTLGT
+820 KTITVSTLGDCTLGT
-835 DSNFSTVN
+835 DANFSTAN

-857 FKNVKTILE
+857 FKNVKSILE

-923 GLTDT
+923 GLADT
-928 EAALK
+928 ETALE
-933 EARIDY
+933 EAGIDY

-998 ATQPDETQRSLAH
+998 ATQPDETQQSLAH
-1011 TAIDCGADLVV
+1011 IAIDCGADLVV

-1066 FTISSDGAAD
+1066 FTISGDGAAE

-1086 ISSEQG
+1086 ISSDQG

-1104 AAASIIAQLNEYSA
+1104 AAASIIARLNEYSA

-1123 VADDGSVKSDAA
+1123 VADDGSVSSGTAGAA

>member
-1 MSRKRLK
+1 MSRTKLR

-34 RNTESAPQADSPMSG
+34 RNTESAPLADSPMSG
-49 SEEGDT
+49 SEKGDT
-55 ERLGFAEEDGDG
+55 DSTGSEKDGDTGFA
-67 FVIHWPSLKNG
+67 VRWPSVQNAKSDLEE
-78 TGAAATKKTYGKT
+78 TQPQKKAERS
-91 EQIEPPEEPFVQEE
+91 EQPDRPARIEQPEEEPQN
-105 ELQDEEEDDE
+105 EEEDEE

-126 VQDVTDRAQGFLNF
+126 VQDVTARAQGVLGFF
-140 IQRKKVPAEGKR
+140 KRRKEPAGGKADTADR
-152 DAAGAKDTEQDAAG
+152 LSRSDSGLEKQTESGSETSAENDSAAVM
-166 KQNPAQESL
+166 
-175 TEDETKRYVPRNV
+175 EDETGKKAGNDWKE
-188 LTTDRTEAQSGNS
+188 TTAQRDWS
-201 ESAAQQRAFAG
+201 EPG
-212 VFSQNSDP
+212 
-220 EKKVQ
+220 
-225 KEEKVG
+225 
-231 IAGDSADGQKEDSRK
+231 EDSW
-246 AAGDDQTEERSENDW
+246 EEDE
-261 SDPNENSWD
+261 SDS
-270 EEESEE
+270 
-276 FGLGLL
+276 GLL
-282 GRKRVR
+282 GRKRIR
-288 LTDTMEENERF
+288 LTDTMEESERF
-299 RPSKWGLRKSE
+299 RPSKWGIRKPS
-310 QSDKTDDLEAD
+310 KT
-321 EAMSAAQDEVKSENI
+321 
-336 LRAGNVSEE
+336 
-345 KEESEKSTEWE
+345 
-356 SDDAKDGAESETDS
+356 ET
-370 AKTKK
+370 
-375 SRFGG
+375 
-380 LFARLSVKGKASKKE
+380 
-395 DALKS
+395 
-400 EEILES
+400 
-406 EETSESAETE
+406 AETE
-416 KQPEAESTLK
+416 KQPESESTEK
-426 AEDEAEKSAVKS
+426 SEDEAEKSAEKS
-438 NEEAEDFNQRQ
+438 EDGPEDFSQRQ

-454 LESGRSAEMQ
+454 MESGRNAEMK
-464 ELPGEEEKPTNR
+464 EIPETEETMADGN
-476 ALPDEKQERRIGSLK
+476 LPDKMQKRKIGSLQK
-491 ESEQESEEEQEKD
+491 SEQEPEEGQEETAEKRKKRTPSEKNGSV
-504 TEKEKLPQFPKTGDD
+504 KRS
-519 KKVGMNFLNRL
+519 GMNFKDRL

-543 VIGMVL
+543 VIGVIL
-549 AVLIVVLVGKTITGM
+549 AVLIVILIGKTIAGM
-564 IEDSNKSENVTA
+564 IADSKKSENVTA
-576 DKGLKVL
+576 DKGLRVL
-583 VEEEPTSWSNA
+583 VEEEPASWSNT
-594 YPVKLKFKVSGAS
+594 YPVKLKFKVSGAA
-607 ITEIRID
+607 ITEIRIN
-614 GTVCTADDQ
+614 GTACTADDQ
-623 GIVTYEANNGQ
+623 GIVTYEADSGE
-634 LEAEVDTDKSETLKA
+634 LEAEVDTDKSQTLKA
-649 SIEIPMLDGEAP
+649 SIEIPMLDGEVP
-661 VVHAARKQDQIE
+661 VVHAVRKQDQIE
-673 LTATDARSTVTGIY
+673 LTASDTRSTVTGIY
-687 YAAVDDTAMMNL
+687 YAAVDDTAIMDL
-699 PEYQKYSGPIAYTES
+699 PEYEKYSRPIPYAENTM
-714 TTYYF
+714 YYF

-729 VPVSTNMETAKK
+729 VPIATNMETATK
-741 LVLEQESIHLYPGG
+741 LVLEQENIHLYPGG
-755 NTELMAEAEPS
+755 STELMAEAEPS

-786 KSGTV
+786 KNGTV

-820 KTVTISTLGDCTLGT
+820 KTITVSTLGDCTLGT
-835 DSNFSTVN
+835 DANFSTAN
-843 SFNAYDEAN
+843 SFNPYDEAN

-857 FKNVKTILE
+857 FKNVKSILE

-923 GLTDT
+923 GLADT
-928 EAALK
+928 ETALE
-933 EARIDY
+933 EAGIDY

-998 ATQPDETQRSLAH
+998 ATQPDETQQSLAH
-1011 TAIDCGADLVV
+1011 IAIDCGADLVV

-1066 FTISSDGAAD
+1066 FTISGDGAAE

-1086 ISSEQG
+1086 ISSDQG

-1104 AAASIIAQLNEYSA
+1104 AAASIIARLNEYSA

-1123 VADDGSVKSDAA
+1123 VADDGSVSSGTAGAA

>member
-1 MSRKRLK
+1 MSRTKLR

-34 RNTESAPQADSPMSG
+34 RNTESAPLADSPMSG
-49 SEEGDT
+49 SEKGDT
-55 ERLGFAEEDGDG
+55 DSTGSEKDGDTGFA
-67 FVIHWPSLKNG
+67 VRWPSVQNAKSDLEE
-78 TGAAATKKTYGKT
+78 TQPQKKAERS
-91 EQIEPPEEPFVQEE
+91 EQPDRPARIEQLEEEPQN
-105 ELQDEEEDDE
+105 EEEDEE

-126 VQDVTDRAQGFLNF
+126 VQDVTARAQGVLGFF
-140 IQRKKVPAEGKR
+140 KRRKEPAGGKADTADR
-152 DAAGAKDTEQDAAG
+152 LSRSDSGLEKQTESGSKTSAENDSAAVM
-166 KQNPAQESL
+166 
-175 TEDETKRYVPRNV
+175 EDETGKKAGNDWKE
-188 LTTDRTEAQSGNS
+188 TTAQ
-201 ESAAQQRAFAG
+201 R
-212 VFSQNSDP
+212 DWP
-220 EKKVQ
+220 EP
-225 KEEKVG
+225 G
-231 IAGDSADGQKEDSRK
+231 EDSW
-246 AAGDDQTEERSENDW
+246 EEDE
-261 SDPNENSWD
+261 SDS
-270 EEESEE
+270 
-276 FGLGLL
+276 GLL

-299 RPSKWGLRKSE
+299 RPSKWGIRKPS
-310 QSDKTDDLEAD
+310 KT
-321 EAMSAAQDEVKSENI
+321 
-336 LRAGNVSEE
+336 
-345 KEESEKSTEWE
+345 
-356 SDDAKDGAESETDS
+356 ET
-370 AKTKK
+370 
-375 SRFGG
+375 
-380 LFARLSVKGKASKKE
+380 
-395 DALKS
+395 
-400 EEILES
+400 
-406 EETSESAETE
+406 AETE
-416 KQPEAESTLK
+416 KQPESESTEK
-426 AEDEAEKSAVKS
+426 SEDEAEKSAEKS
-438 NEEAEDFNQRQ
+438 EDGPEDFSQRQ

-454 LESGRSAEMQ
+454 MESGRNAEMK
-464 ELPGEEEKPTNR
+464 EIPEIPEIPETEETIADGN
-476 ALPDEKQERRIGSLK
+476 LPDKMQKRKIGSLQK
-491 ESEQESEEEQEKD
+491 SEQEPEEGQEETAEERKKRTPSEKNGSV
-504 TEKEKLPQFPKTGDD
+504 KRS
-519 KKVGMNFLNRL
+519 GMNFKDRL

-543 VIGMVL
+543 VIGVIL
-549 AVLIVVLVGKTITGM
+549 AVLIVILIGKTIAGM
-564 IEDSNKSENVTA
+564 IADSKRSENVTA
-576 DKGLKVL
+576 DKGLRVL
-583 VEEEPTSWSNA
+583 VEEEPASWSNT
-594 YPVKLKFKVSGAS
+594 YPVKLKFKVSGAA
-607 ITEIRID
+607 ITEIRVN
-614 GTVCTADDQ
+614 GTACTADDQ
-623 GIVTYEANNGQ
+623 GIVTYEADSGE
-634 LEAEVDTDKSETLKA
+634 LEAEVDTDKSQTLKA

-661 VVHAARKQDQIE
+661 AVHAVRKQDQIE
-673 LTATDARSTVTGIY
+673 LTASDTRSTVTGIY
-687 YAAVDDTAMMNL
+687 YAAVDDTAIMDL
-699 PEYQKYSGPIAYTES
+699 PEYQKYSRPITYAENTM
-714 TTYYF
+714 YYF

-729 VPVSTNMETAKK
+729 VPIATNMETATK
-741 LVLEQESIHLYPGG
+741 LVLEQENIHLYPGG
-755 NTELMAEAEPS
+755 STELMAEAEPS

-820 KTVTISTLGDCTLGT
+820 KTITVSTLGDCTLGT
-835 DSNFSTVN
+835 DANFSTAN

-857 FKNVKTILE
+857 FKNVKSILE

-923 GLTDT
+923 GLADT
-928 EAALK
+928 ETALE
-933 EARIDY
+933 EAGIDY

-998 ATQPDETQRSLAH
+998 ATQPDETQQSLAH
-1011 TAIDCGADLVV
+1011 IAIDCGADLVV

-1066 FTISSDGAAD
+1066 FTISGDGAAK

-1086 ISSEQG
+1086 ISSDQG

-1104 AAASIIAQLNEYSA
+1104 AAASIIARLNEYSA

-1123 VADDGSVKSDAA
+1123 VADDGSVSSGTAGAA

>member
-1 MSRKRLK
+1 MSRTKLR

-34 RNTESAPQADSPMSG
+34 RNTESAPLADSPMSG
-49 SEEGDT
+49 SEKGDT
-55 ERLGFAEEDGDG
+55 DSTGSEKDGDTGFA
-67 FVIHWPSLKNG
+67 VRWPSVQNAKSDLEE
-78 TGAAATKKTYGKT
+78 TQPQKKAERS
-91 EQIEPPEEPFVQEE
+91 EQPDRPARIEQPEEEPQN
-105 ELQDEEEDDE
+105 EEEDEE

-126 VQDVTDRAQGFLNF
+126 VQDVTARAQGVLGFF
-140 IQRKKVPAEGKR
+140 KRRKEPAGGKADTADR
-152 DAAGAKDTEQDAAG
+152 LSRSDSGLEKQTESGSKTSAENDSAAVM
-166 KQNPAQESL
+166 
-175 TEDETKRYVPRNV
+175 EDETGKKAGNDWKE
-188 LTTDRTEAQSGNS
+188 TTAQ
-201 ESAAQQRAFAG
+201 R
-212 VFSQNSDP
+212 DWP
-220 EKKVQ
+220 EP
-225 KEEKVG
+225 G
-231 IAGDSADGQKEDSRK
+231 EDSW
-246 AAGDDQTEERSENDW
+246 EEDE
-261 SDPNENSWD
+261 SDS
-270 EEESEE
+270 
-276 FGLGLL
+276 GLL

-299 RPSKWGLRKSE
+299 RPSKWGIRKPS
-310 QSDKTDDLEAD
+310 KT
-321 EAMSAAQDEVKSENI
+321 
-336 LRAGNVSEE
+336 
-345 KEESEKSTEWE
+345 
-356 SDDAKDGAESETDS
+356 ET
-370 AKTKK
+370 
-375 SRFGG
+375 
-380 LFARLSVKGKASKKE
+380 
-395 DALKS
+395 
-400 EEILES
+400 
-406 EETSESAETE
+406 AETE
-416 KQPEAESTLK
+416 KQPESESTEK
-426 AEDEAEKSAVKS
+426 SEDEAEKSAEKS
-438 NEEAEDFNQRQ
+438 EDGPEDFSQRQ

-454 LESGRSAEMQ
+454 MESGRNAEMK
-464 ELPGEEEKPTNR
+464 EIPEIPETEETMADGN
-476 ALPDEKQERRIGSLK
+476 LPDKMQKRKIGSLQK
-491 ESEQESEEEQEKD
+491 SEQEPEEGQEETAEERKKRTPSEKNGSV
-504 TEKEKLPQFPKTGDD
+504 KRS
-519 KKVGMNFLNRL
+519 GMNFKDRL

-543 VIGMVL
+543 VIGVIL
-549 AVLIVVLVGKTITGM
+549 AVLIVILIGKTIAGM
-564 IEDSNKSENVTA
+564 IADSKRSENVTA
-576 DKGLKVL
+576 DKGLRVL
-583 VEEEPTSWSNA
+583 VEEEPASWSNT
-594 YPVKLKFKVSGAS
+594 YPVKLKFKVSGAA
-607 ITEIRID
+607 ITEIRVN
-614 GTVCTADDQ
+614 GTACTADDQ
-623 GIVTYEANNGQ
+623 GIVTYEADSGE
-634 LEAEVDTDKSETLKA
+634 LEAEVDTDKSQTLKA

-661 VVHAARKQDQIE
+661 VVHAVRKQDQIE
-673 LTATDARSTVTGIY
+673 LTASDTRSTVTGIY
-687 YAAVDDTAMMNL
+687 YAAVDDTAIMDF
-699 PEYQKYSGPIAYTES
+699 PEYQKYSRPITYAENTM
-714 TTYYF
+714 YYF

-729 VPVSTNMETAKK
+729 VPIATNMETATK
-741 LVLEQESIHLYPGG
+741 LVLEQENIHLYPGG
-755 NTELMAEAEPS
+755 STELMAEAEPS

-820 KTVTISTLGDCTLGT
+820 KTITVSTLGDCTLGT
-835 DSNFSTVN
+835 DANFSTAN

-857 FKNVKTILE
+857 FKNVKSILE

-923 GLTDT
+923 GLADT
-928 EAALK
+928 ETALE
-933 EARIDY
+933 EAGIDY

-998 ATQPDETQRSLAH
+998 ATQPDETQQSLAH
-1011 TAIDCGADLVV
+1011 IAIDCGADLVV

-1066 FTISSDGAAD
+1066 FTISGDGAAE

-1086 ISSEQG
+1086 ISSDQG

-1104 AAASIIAQLNEYSA
+1104 AAASIIARLNEYSA

-1123 VADDGSVKSDAA
+1123 VADDGSVSSGTAGAA

>member
-1 MSRKRLK
+1 MSRTKLR

-34 RNTESAPQADSPMSG
+34 RNTESAPLADSPMSG
-49 SEEGDT
+49 SEKGDT
-55 ERLGFAEEDGDG
+55 DSTGSAKDGDTGFA
-67 FVIHWPSLKNG
+67 VRWPSVQNAKSDLEE
-78 TGAAATKKTYGKT
+78 TQPQKKAERS
-91 EQIEPPEEPFVQEE
+91 EQQDRPARIEQPEEEPQN
-105 ELQDEEEDDE
+105 EEEDEE

-126 VQDVTDRAQGFLNF
+126 VQDVTARAQGVLGFF
-140 IQRKKVPAEGKR
+140 KRRKEPAGGKADTADR
-152 DAAGAKDTEQDAAG
+152 LSRSDSGLEKQTESGSKASAENDSAAVM
-166 KQNPAQESL
+166 
-175 TEDETKRYVPRNV
+175 EDETGKKAGNDWKE
-188 LTTDRTEAQSGNS
+188 TTAQ
-201 ESAAQQRAFAG
+201 R
-212 VFSQNSDP
+212 DWP
-220 EKKVQ
+220 EP
-225 KEEKVG
+225 G
-231 IAGDSADGQKEDSRK
+231 EDSW
-246 AAGDDQTEERSENDW
+246 EEDE
-261 SDPNENSWD
+261 SDA
-270 EEESEE
+270 
-276 FGLGLL
+276 GLL
-282 GRKRVR
+282 RRKRVR

-299 RPSKWGLRKSE
+299 RPSKWGLRKPS
-310 QSDKTDDLEAD
+310 KT
-321 EAMSAAQDEVKSENI
+321 
-336 LRAGNVSEE
+336 
-345 KEESEKSTEWE
+345 
-356 SDDAKDGAESETDS
+356 ET
-370 AKTKK
+370 
-375 SRFGG
+375 
-380 LFARLSVKGKASKKE
+380 
-395 DALKS
+395 
-400 EEILES
+400 
-406 EETSESAETE
+406 AETE
-416 KQPEAESTLK
+416 KQPESESTEK
-426 AEDEAEKSAVKS
+426 SEDEVEKSPEKS
-438 NEEAEDFNQRQ
+438 EDGSEDFSQRQ

-454 LESGRSAEMQ
+454 MESGRNAEMK
-464 ELPGEEEKPTNR
+464 EIPETEETIADGN
-476 ALPDEKQERRIGSLK
+476 LPDKMQKRKIGSLQK
-491 ESEQESEEEQEKD
+491 SEQEPEEGQEETAEKRKERTPSEKNGSV
-504 TEKEKLPQFPKTGDD
+504 KRS
-519 KKVGMNFLNRL
+519 GMNFKDRL

-543 VIGMVL
+543 VIGVIL
-549 AVLIVVLVGKTITGM
+549 AVLIVILIGKTIAGM
-564 IEDSNKSENVTA
+564 IADSKKSENVTA
-576 DKGLKVL
+576 DKGLRIL
-583 VEEEPTSWSNA
+583 VEEEPASWSNT
-594 YPVKLKFKVSGAS
+594 YPVKLKFKVSGAA
-607 ITEIRID
+607 ITEIRVN
-614 GTVCTADDQ
+614 GTACTADDQ
-623 GIVTYEANNGQ
+623 GIVTYEADSGE
-634 LEAEVDTDKSETLKA
+634 LEAEVDTDKSQTLKA

-661 VVHAARKQDQIE
+661 VVHAVRKQDQIE
-673 LTATDARSTVTGIY
+673 LTASDTRSTVTGIY
-687 YAAVDDTAMMNL
+687 YAAVDDTAIMDL
-699 PEYQKYSGPIAYTES
+699 PEYQKYSRPITYAENTM
-714 TTYYF
+714 YYF

-729 VPVSTNMETAKK
+729 VPIATNMETATK
-741 LVLEQESIHLYPGG
+741 LVLEQENIHLYPGG
-755 NTELMAEAEPS
+755 STELMAEAEPS

-786 KSGTV
+786 KNGTV

-820 KTVTISTLGDCTLGT
+820 KTITVSTLGDCTLGT
-835 DSNFSTVN
+835 DANFSTAN

-857 FKNVKTILE
+857 FKNVKSILE

-923 GLTDT
+923 GLADT
-928 EAALK
+928 ETALE
-933 EARIDY
+933 EAGIDY

-998 ATQPDETQRSLAH
+998 ATQPDETQQSLAH
-1011 TAIDCGADLVV
+1011 IAIDCGADLVV

-1066 FTISSDGAAD
+1066 FTISGDGAAE

-1086 ISSEQG
+1086 ISSDQG
-1092 YNNYQPTPAEGE
+1092 YNNYQPTPAAGE
-1104 AAASIIAQLNEYSA
+1104 AAASIIARLNEYSA

-1123 VADDGSVKSDAA
+1123 VADDGSVSSGTAGAA

>member
-1 MSRKRLK
+1 MSRTKLR

-34 RNTESAPQADSPMSG
+34 RNTESAPLADSPMSG
-49 SEEGDT
+49 SEKGDT
-55 ERLGFAEEDGDG
+55 DSTGSEKDGDTGFA
-67 FVIHWPSLKNG
+67 VRWPSVQNAKSDLEE
-78 TGAAATKKTYGKT
+78 TQPQKKAEKS
-91 EQIEPPEEPFVQEE
+91 EQPDRPARIEQPEEEPQN
-105 ELQDEEEDDE
+105 EEEDEE

-126 VQDVTDRAQGFLNF
+126 VQDVTARAQGVLGFF
-140 IQRKKVPAEGKR
+140 KRRKEPAGGKADTADR
-152 DAAGAKDTEQDAAG
+152 LSRSDSGLEKQTESGSKTSAENDSAAVM
-166 KQNPAQESL
+166 
-175 TEDETKRYVPRNV
+175 EDETGKKAGNDWKE
-188 LTTDRTEAQSGNS
+188 TTAQ
-201 ESAAQQRAFAG
+201 R
-212 VFSQNSDP
+212 DWP
-220 EKKVQ
+220 EP
-225 KEEKVG
+225 G
-231 IAGDSADGQKEDSRK
+231 EDSW
-246 AAGDDQTEERSENDW
+246 EEDE
-261 SDPNENSWD
+261 SDS
-270 EEESEE
+270 
-276 FGLGLL
+276 GLL

-299 RPSKWGLRKSE
+299 RPSKWGIRKPS
-310 QSDKTDDLEAD
+310 KT
-321 EAMSAAQDEVKSENI
+321 
-336 LRAGNVSEE
+336 
-345 KEESEKSTEWE
+345 
-356 SDDAKDGAESETDS
+356 ET
-370 AKTKK
+370 
-375 SRFGG
+375 
-380 LFARLSVKGKASKKE
+380 
-395 DALKS
+395 
-400 EEILES
+400 
-406 EETSESAETE
+406 AETE
-416 KQPEAESTLK
+416 KQPESESTEK
-426 AEDEAEKSAVKS
+426 SEDEAEKSAEKS
-438 NEEAEDFNQRQ
+438 EDGPEDFSQRQ

-454 LESGRSAEMQ
+454 MESGRNAEMK
-464 ELPGEEEKPTNR
+464 EIPETEETMADGN
-476 ALPDEKQERRIGSLK
+476 LPDKMQKRKIGSLQK
-491 ESEQESEEEQEKD
+491 SEQEPEEGQEETAEKRKERTPSEKNGSV
-504 TEKEKLPQFPKTGDD
+504 KRS
-519 KKVGMNFLNRL
+519 GMNFKDRL

-543 VIGMVL
+543 VIGVIL
-549 AVLIVVLVGKTITGM
+549 AVLIVILIGKTIAGM
-564 IEDSNKSENVTA
+564 IADSKRSENVTA
-576 DKGLKVL
+576 DKGLRVL
-583 VEEEPTSWSNA
+583 VEEEPASWSNT
-594 YPVKLKFKVSGAS
+594 YPVKLKFKVSGAA
-607 ITEIRID
+607 ITEIRVN
-614 GTVCTADDQ
+614 GTACTADDQ
-623 GIVTYEANNGQ
+623 GIVTYEADSGE
-634 LEAEVDTDKSETLKA
+634 LEAEVDTDKSQTLKA

-661 VVHAARKQDQIE
+661 VVHAVRKQDQIE
-673 LTATDARSTVTGIY
+673 LTASDTRSTVTGIY
-687 YAAVDDTAMMNL
+687 YAAVDDTAIMDL
-699 PEYQKYSGPIAYTES
+699 PEYEKYSRPITYAENTR
-714 TTYYF
+714 YYF

-729 VPVSTNMETAKK
+729 VPIATNMETATK
-741 LVLEQESIHLYPGG
+741 LVLEQENIHLYPGG
-755 NTELMAEAEPS
+755 STELMAEAEPS

-820 KTVTISTLGDCTLGT
+820 KTITVSTLGDCTLGT
-835 DSNFSTVN
+835 DANFSTAN

-857 FKNVKTILE
+857 FKNVKSILE

-923 GLTDT
+923 GLADT
-928 EAALK
+928 ETALE
-933 EARIDY
+933 EAGIDY

-998 ATQPDETQRSLAH
+998 ATQPDETQQSLAH
-1011 TAIDCGADLVV
+1011 IAIDCGADLVV

-1066 FTISSDGAAD
+1066 FTISGDGAAE

-1086 ISSEQG
+1086 ISSDQG

-1104 AAASIIAQLNEYSA
+1104 AAASIIARLNEYSA

-1123 VADDGSVKSDAA
+1123 VADDGSVSSGTAGAA

>member
-1 MSRKRLK
+1 MSRTKLR

-34 RNTESAPQADSPMSG
+34 RNTESAPLADSPMSG
-49 SEEGDT
+49 SEKGDT
-55 ERLGFAEEDGDG
+55 DSTGSEKDGDTGFA
-67 FVIHWPSLKNG
+67 VRWPSVQNAKSDLEE
-78 TGAAATKKTYGKT
+78 TQPQKKAEKS
-91 EQIEPPEEPFVQEE
+91 EQPDRPARIEQPEEEPQN
-105 ELQDEEEDDE
+105 EEEDEE

-126 VQDVTDRAQGFLNF
+126 VQDVTARAQGVLGFF
-140 IQRKKVPAEGKR
+140 KHRKEPAGGKADTADR
-152 DAAGAKDTEQDAAG
+152 LSRSDSGLEKQTESGSKTSAENDSAAVM
-166 KQNPAQESL
+166 
-175 TEDETKRYVPRNV
+175 EDETGKKAGNDWKE
-188 LTTDRTEAQSGNS
+188 TTAQ
-201 ESAAQQRAFAG
+201 R
-212 VFSQNSDP
+212 DWP
-220 EKKVQ
+220 EP
-225 KEEKVG
+225 G
-231 IAGDSADGQKEDSRK
+231 EDSW
-246 AAGDDQTEERSENDW
+246 EEDE
-261 SDPNENSWD
+261 SDS
-270 EEESEE
+270 
-276 FGLGLL
+276 GLL

-299 RPSKWGLRKSE
+299 RPSKWGIRKPS
-310 QSDKTDDLEAD
+310 KT
-321 EAMSAAQDEVKSENI
+321 
-336 LRAGNVSEE
+336 
-345 KEESEKSTEWE
+345 
-356 SDDAKDGAESETDS
+356 ET
-370 AKTKK
+370 
-375 SRFGG
+375 
-380 LFARLSVKGKASKKE
+380 
-395 DALKS
+395 
-400 EEILES
+400 
-406 EETSESAETE
+406 AETE
-416 KQPEAESTLK
+416 KQPESESTEK
-426 AEDEAEKSAVKS
+426 SEDEAEKSAEKS
-438 NEEAEDFNQRQ
+438 EDGSEDFSQRQ

-454 LESGRSAEMQ
+454 MESGRNAEMK
-464 ELPGEEEKPTNR
+464 EIPEIPETEETIADGN
-476 ALPDEKQERRIGSLK
+476 LPDKMQKRKIGSLQK
-491 ESEQESEEEQEKD
+491 SEQEPEEGQEETAEKRKERTPSEKNGSV
-504 TEKEKLPQFPKTGDD
+504 KRS
-519 KKVGMNFLNRL
+519 GMNFKDRL

-543 VIGMVL
+543 VIGVIL
-549 AVLIVVLVGKTITGM
+549 AVLIVILIGKTIAGM
-564 IEDSNKSENVTA
+564 IADSKKSENVTA
-576 DKGLKVL
+576 DKGLRVL
-583 VEEEPTSWSNA
+583 VEEEPASWSNT
-594 YPVKLKFKVSGAS
+594 YPVKLKFKVSGAA
-607 ITEIRID
+607 ITEIRIN
-614 GTVCTADDQ
+614 GTACTADDQ
-623 GIVTYEANNGQ
+623 GIVTYEADSGE
-634 LEAEVDTDKSETLKA
+634 LEAEVDTDKSQTLKA
-649 SIEIPMLDGEAP
+649 SIEIPMLDGEVP
-661 VVHAARKQDQIE
+661 VVHAVRKQDQIE
-673 LTATDARSTVTGIY
+673 LTASDTRSTVTGIY
-687 YAAVDDTAMMNL
+687 YAAVDDTAIMDL
-699 PEYQKYSGPIAYTES
+699 PEYEKYSRPITYAENTM
-714 TTYYF
+714 YYF

-729 VPVSTNMETAKK
+729 VPIATNMETATK
-741 LVLEQESIHLYPGG
+741 LVLEQENIHLYPGG
-755 NTELMAEAEPS
+755 STELMAEAEPS

-820 KTVTISTLGDCTLGT
+820 KTITVSTLGDCTLGT
-835 DSNFSTVN
+835 DANFSTAN

-857 FKNVKTILE
+857 FKNVKSILE

-923 GLTDT
+923 GLADT
-928 EAALK
+928 ETALE
-933 EARIDY
+933 EAGIDY

-998 ATQPDETQRSLAH
+998 ATQPDETQQSLAH
-1011 TAIDCGADLVV
+1011 IAIDCGADLVV

-1066 FTISSDGAAD
+1066 FTVSGDGAAK

-1086 ISSEQG
+1086 ISSDQG

-1104 AAASIIAQLNEYSA
+1104 AAASIIARLNEYSA

-1123 VADDGSVKSDAA
+1123 VADDGSVSSGTAGAA

>member
-1 MSRKRLK
+1 MSRTKLR

-34 RNTESAPQADSPMSG
+34 RNTESAPLADSPMSG
-49 SEEGDT
+49 SEKGDT
-55 ERLGFAEEDGDG
+55 DSTGSEKDGDTGFA
-67 FVIHWPSLKNG
+67 VRWPSVQNAKSDLEE
-78 TGAAATKKTYGKT
+78 TQPQKKAERS
-91 EQIEPPEEPFVQEE
+91 EQPDRPARIEQPEEEPQN
-105 ELQDEEEDDE
+105 EEEDEE

-126 VQDVTDRAQGFLNF
+126 VQDVTARAQGVLGFF
-140 IQRKKVPAEGKR
+140 KRRKEPAGEKADTADRLSRSDSGLEKQTESGSKTSAEN
-152 DAAGAKDTEQDAAG
+152 DSAAVM
-166 KQNPAQESL
+166 
-175 TEDETKRYVPRNV
+175 EDETGKKAGNDWKE
-188 LTTDRTEAQSGNS
+188 TTAQ
-201 ESAAQQRAFAG
+201 R
-212 VFSQNSDP
+212 DWP
-220 EKKVQ
+220 EP
-225 KEEKVG
+225 G
-231 IAGDSADGQKEDSRK
+231 EDSW
-246 AAGDDQTEERSENDW
+246 EEDE
-261 SDPNENSWD
+261 SDS
-270 EEESEE
+270 
-276 FGLGLL
+276 GLL

-299 RPSKWGLRKSE
+299 RPSKWGTRKPS
-310 QSDKTDDLEAD
+310 KT
-321 EAMSAAQDEVKSENI
+321 
-336 LRAGNVSEE
+336 
-345 KEESEKSTEWE
+345 
-356 SDDAKDGAESETDS
+356 ET
-370 AKTKK
+370 
-375 SRFGG
+375 
-380 LFARLSVKGKASKKE
+380 
-395 DALKS
+395 
-400 EEILES
+400 
-406 EETSESAETE
+406 AETE
-416 KQPEAESTLK
+416 KQPESESTEK
-426 AEDEAEKSAVKS
+426 SEDEAEKSAEKS
-438 NEEAEDFNQRQ
+438 EDGPEDFNQRQ

-454 LESGRSAEMQ
+454 MESGRNAEMK
-464 ELPGEEEKPTNR
+464 EIPEIPETEGTIADGN
-476 ALPDEKQERRIGSLK
+476 LPDKMQKRKIGSLQK
-491 ESEQESEEEQEKD
+491 SEQEPEEGQEETAEERKKRTPSEKNGSV
-504 TEKEKLPQFPKTGDD
+504 KRS
-519 KKVGMNFLNRL
+519 GMNFKDRL

-543 VIGMVL
+543 VIGVIL
-549 AVLIVVLVGKTITGM
+549 AVLIVILIGKTIAGM
-564 IEDSNKSENVTA
+564 IADSKRSENVTA
-576 DKGLKVL
+576 DKGLRVL
-583 VEEEPTSWSNA
+583 VEEEPASWSNT
-594 YPVKLKFKVSGAS
+594 YPVKLKFKVSGAA
-607 ITEIRID
+607 ITEIRVN
-614 GTVCTADDQ
+614 GTACTADDQ
-623 GIVTYEANNGQ
+623 GIVTYEADSGE
-634 LEAEVDTDKSETLKA
+634 LEAEVDTDKSQTLKA

-661 VVHAARKQDQIE
+661 VVHAVRKQDQIE
-673 LTATDARSTVTGIY
+673 LTASDTRSTVTGIY
-687 YAAVDDTAMMNL
+687 YAAVDDTAIMDL
-699 PEYQKYSGPIAYTES
+699 PEYQKYSRPITYAENTM
-714 TTYYF
+714 YYF

-729 VPVSTNMETAKK
+729 VPIATNMETATK
-741 LVLEQESIHLYPGG
+741 LVLEQENIHLYPGG
-755 NTELMAEAEPS
+755 STELMAEAEPS

-820 KTVTISTLGDCTLGT
+820 KTITVSTLGDCTLGT
-835 DSNFSTVN
+835 DANFSTAN

-857 FKNVKTILE
+857 FKNVKSILE

-923 GLTDT
+923 GLADT
-928 EAALK
+928 ETALE
-933 EARIDY
+933 EAGIDY

-998 ATQPDETQRSLAH
+998 ATQPDETQQSLAH
-1011 TAIDCGADLVV
+1011 IAIDCGADLVV

-1066 FTISSDGAAD
+1066 FTISGDGAAE

-1086 ISSEQG
+1086 ISSDQG

-1104 AAASIIAQLNEYSA
+1104 AAASIIARLNEYSA

-1123 VADDGSVKSDAA
+1123 VADDGSVSSGTAGAA

>member
-1 MSRKRLK
+1 MSRTKLR

-34 RNTESAPQADSPMSG
+34 RNTESAPLADSPMSG
-49 SEEGDT
+49 SEKGDT
-55 ERLGFAEEDGDG
+55 DSTGSEKDGDTGFA
-67 FVIHWPSLKNG
+67 VRWPSVQNAKSDLEE
-78 TGAAATKKTYGKT
+78 TQPQKKAERS
-91 EQIEPPEEPFVQEE
+91 EQPDRPARIEQPEEEPQN
-105 ELQDEEEDDE
+105 EEEDEE

-126 VQDVTDRAQGFLNF
+126 VQDVTARAQRVLGFF
-140 IQRKKVPAEGKR
+140 KRRKEPAGGK
-152 DAAGAKDTEQDAAG
+152 ADTADRLSRSDSGLE
-166 KQNPAQESL
+166 KQTESGSK
-175 TEDETKRYVPRNV
+175 TSAENDSVAVMEDETGKKAGNDWKE
-188 LTTDRTEAQSGNS
+188 TTAQ
-201 ESAAQQRAFAG
+201 R
-212 VFSQNSDP
+212 DWP
-220 EKKVQ
+220 EP
-225 KEEKVG
+225 G
-231 IAGDSADGQKEDSRK
+231 EDSW
-246 AAGDDQTEERSENDW
+246 EEDE
-261 SDPNENSWD
+261 SDS
-270 EEESEE
+270 
-276 FGLGLL
+276 GLL
-282 GRKRVR
+282 GRKRIR

-299 RPSKWGLRKSE
+299 RPSKWGIRKPS
-310 QSDKTDDLEAD
+310 KT
-321 EAMSAAQDEVKSENI
+321 
-336 LRAGNVSEE
+336 
-345 KEESEKSTEWE
+345 
-356 SDDAKDGAESETDS
+356 ET
-370 AKTKK
+370 
-375 SRFGG
+375 
-380 LFARLSVKGKASKKE
+380 
-395 DALKS
+395 
-400 EEILES
+400 
-406 EETSESAETE
+406 AETE
-416 KQPEAESTLK
+416 KQPESESTEK
-426 AEDEAEKSAVKS
+426 SEDEAEKSAEKS
-438 NEEAEDFNQRQ
+438 EDGPEDFSQRQ

-454 LESGRSAEMQ
+454 MESGRNAEMK
-464 ELPGEEEKPTNR
+464 EIPETEETMADGN
-476 ALPDEKQERRIGSLK
+476 LPDKMQKRKIGSLQK
-491 ESEQESEEEQEKD
+491 SEQEPEEGQEETAEKRKKRTPSEKNGSV
-504 TEKEKLPQFPKTGDD
+504 KRS
-519 KKVGMNFLNRL
+519 GMNFKDRL

-543 VIGMVL
+543 VIGVIL
-549 AVLIVVLVGKTITGM
+549 AVLIVILIGKTIAGM
-564 IEDSNKSENVTA
+564 IADSKKSENVTA
-576 DKGLKVL
+576 DKGLRVL
-583 VEEEPTSWSNA
+583 VEEEPASWSNT
-594 YPVKLKFKVSGAS
+594 YPVKLKFKVSGAA
-607 ITEIRID
+607 ITEIRIN
-614 GTVCTADDQ
+614 GTACTADDQ
-623 GIVTYEANNGQ
+623 GIVTYEADSGE
-634 LEAEVDTDKSETLKA
+634 LEAEVDTDKSQTLKA

-661 VVHAARKQDQIE
+661 VVHAVRKQDQIE
-673 LTATDARSTVTGIY
+673 LTASDTRSTVTGIY
-687 YAAVDDTAMMNL
+687 YAAVDDTAIMDL
-699 PEYQKYSGPIAYTES
+699 PEYEKYSRPITYAENTM
-714 TTYYF
+714 YYF

-729 VPVSTNMETAKK
+729 VPIATNMETATK
-741 LVLEQESIHLYPGG
+741 LVLEQENIHLYPGG
-755 NTELMAEAEPS
+755 STELMAEAEPS

-820 KTVTISTLGDCTLGT
+820 KTITVSTLGDCTLGT
-835 DSNFSTVN
+835 DANFSTAN

-857 FKNVKTILE
+857 FKNVKSILE

-923 GLTDT
+923 GLADT
-928 EAALK
+928 ETALE
-933 EARIDY
+933 EAGIDY

-998 ATQPDETQRSLAH
+998 ATQPDETQQSLAH
-1011 TAIDCGADLVV
+1011 IAIDCGADLVV

-1058 DTMIFRQT
+1058 DTMIFCQT
-1066 FTISSDGAAD
+1066 FTISGDGAAK

-1086 ISSEQG
+1086 ISSDQG

-1104 AAASIIAQLNEYSA
+1104 AAASIIARLNEYSA

-1123 VADDGSVKSDAA
+1123 VADDGSVSSGTAGAA

>member
-1 MSRKRLK
+1 MSRTKLR

-34 RNTESAPQADSPMSG
+34 RNTESAPLADSPMSG
-49 SEEGDT
+49 SEKGDT
-55 ERLGFAEEDGDG
+55 DSTGSAKDGDTGFA
-67 FVIHWPSLKNG
+67 VRWPSVQNAKSDLEE
-78 TGAAATKKTYGKT
+78 TQPQKKAERS
-91 EQIEPPEEPFVQEE
+91 EQPDRPARIEQPEEEPQN
-105 ELQDEEEDDE
+105 EEEDEE

-126 VQDVTDRAQGFLNF
+126 VQDVTARAQGVLGFF
-140 IQRKKVPAEGKR
+140 KRRKEPAGGKADTADR
-152 DAAGAKDTEQDAAG
+152 LSRSDSGLEKQTESGSKASAENDSAAVM
-166 KQNPAQESL
+166 
-175 TEDETKRYVPRNV
+175 EDETGKKAGNDWKE
-188 LTTDRTEAQSGNS
+188 TTAQ
-201 ESAAQQRAFAG
+201 R
-212 VFSQNSDP
+212 DWP
-220 EKKVQ
+220 EP
-225 KEEKVG
+225 G
-231 IAGDSADGQKEDSRK
+231 EDSW
-246 AAGDDQTEERSENDW
+246 EEDE
-261 SDPNENSWD
+261 SDA
-270 EEESEE
+270 
-276 FGLGLL
+276 GLL
-282 GRKRVR
+282 RRKRVR

-299 RPSKWGLRKSE
+299 RPSKWGLRKPS
-310 QSDKTDDLEAD
+310 KT
-321 EAMSAAQDEVKSENI
+321 
-336 LRAGNVSEE
+336 
-345 KEESEKSTEWE
+345 
-356 SDDAKDGAESETDS
+356 ET
-370 AKTKK
+370 
-375 SRFGG
+375 
-380 LFARLSVKGKASKKE
+380 
-395 DALKS
+395 
-400 EEILES
+400 
-406 EETSESAETE
+406 AETE
-416 KQPEAESTLK
+416 KQPESESTEK
-426 AEDEAEKSAVKS
+426 SEDEAEKSAEKS
-438 NEEAEDFNQRQ
+438 EDGPEDFSQRQ

-454 LESGRSAEMQ
+454 MESGRNAEMK
-464 ELPGEEEKPTNR
+464 EIPETEETMADGN
-476 ALPDEKQERRIGSLK
+476 LPDKMQKRKIGSLQK
-491 ESEQESEEEQEKD
+491 SEQEPEEGQEETAEKRKERTPSEKNGSV
-504 TEKEKLPQFPKTGDD
+504 KRS
-519 KKVGMNFLNRL
+519 GMNFKDRL

-543 VIGMVL
+543 VIGVIL
-549 AVLIVVLVGKTITGM
+549 AVLIVILIGKTIAGM
-564 IEDSNKSENVTA
+564 IADSKKSENVTA
-576 DKGLKVL
+576 DKGLRIL
-583 VEEEPTSWSNA
+583 VEEEPASWSNT
-594 YPVKLKFKVSGAS
+594 YPVKLKFKVSGAA
-607 ITEIRID
+607 ITEIRVN
-614 GTVCTADDQ
+614 GTACTADDQ
-623 GIVTYEANNGQ
+623 GIVTYEADSGE
-634 LEAEVDTDKSETLKA
+634 LEAEVDTDKSQTLKA

-661 VVHAARKQDQIE
+661 VVHAVRKQDQIE
-673 LTATDARSTVTGIY
+673 LTASDTRSTVTGIY
-687 YAAVDDTAMMNL
+687 YAAVDDTAIMDL
-699 PEYQKYSGPIAYTES
+699 PEYQKYSRPITYAENTM
-714 TTYYF
+714 YYF

-729 VPVSTNMETAKK
+729 VPIATNMETATK
-741 LVLEQESIHLYPGG
+741 LVLEQENIHLYPGG
-755 NTELMAEAEPS
+755 STELMAEAEPS

-820 KTVTISTLGDCTLGT
+820 KTITVSTLGDCTLGT
-835 DSNFSTVN
+835 DANFSTAN

-857 FKNVKTILE
+857 FKNVKSILE

-923 GLTDT
+923 GLADT
-928 EAALK
+928 ETALE
-933 EARIDY
+933 EAGIDY

-998 ATQPDETQRSLAH
+998 ATQPDETQQSLAH
-1011 TAIDCGADLVV
+1011 IAIDCGADLVV

-1066 FTISSDGAAD
+1066 FTVSGDGAAK

-1086 ISSEQG
+1086 ISSDQG

-1104 AAASIIAQLNEYSA
+1104 AAASIIARLNEYSA

-1123 VADDGSVKSDAA
+1123 VADDGSVSSGTAGAA

>member
-1 MSRKRLK
+1 MSRTKLR

-34 RNTESAPQADSPMSG
+34 RNTESAPLADSPMSG
-49 SEEGDT
+49 SEKGDT
-55 ERLGFAEEDGDG
+55 DSTGSEKDGDTGFA
-67 FVIHWPSLKNG
+67 VRWPSVQNAKSDLEE
-78 TGAAATKKTYGKT
+78 TQPQKKAERS
-91 EQIEPPEEPFVQEE
+91 EQPDRPARIEQPEEEPQN
-105 ELQDEEEDDE
+105 EEEDEE

-126 VQDVTDRAQGFLNF
+126 VQDVTARAQGVLGFF
-140 IQRKKVPAEGKR
+140 KRRKEPAGGKADTADR
-152 DAAGAKDTEQDAAG
+152 LSRSDSGLEKQTERGSKTSAENDSAAVM
-166 KQNPAQESL
+166 
-175 TEDETKRYVPRNV
+175 EDETGKKAGNDWKE
-188 LTTDRTEAQSGNS
+188 TTAQ
-201 ESAAQQRAFAG
+201 R
-212 VFSQNSDP
+212 DWP
-220 EKKVQ
+220 EP
-225 KEEKVG
+225 G
-231 IAGDSADGQKEDSRK
+231 EDSW
-246 AAGDDQTEERSENDW
+246 EEDE
-261 SDPNENSWD
+261 SDS
-270 EEESEE
+270 
-276 FGLGLL
+276 GLL

-299 RPSKWGLRKSE
+299 RPSKWGIRKPS
-310 QSDKTDDLEAD
+310 KT
-321 EAMSAAQDEVKSENI
+321 
-336 LRAGNVSEE
+336 
-345 KEESEKSTEWE
+345 
-356 SDDAKDGAESETDS
+356 ET
-370 AKTKK
+370 
-375 SRFGG
+375 
-380 LFARLSVKGKASKKE
+380 
-395 DALKS
+395 
-400 EEILES
+400 
-406 EETSESAETE
+406 AETE
-416 KQPEAESTLK
+416 KQPESESTEK
-426 AEDEAEKSAVKS
+426 SEDEAEKSAEKS
-438 NEEAEDFNQRQ
+438 EDGPEDFSQRQ

-454 LESGRSAEMQ
+454 MESGRNAEMK
-464 ELPGEEEKPTNR
+464 EIPEIPETEETIADGN
-476 ALPDEKQERRIGSLK
+476 LPDKMQKRKIGSLQK
-491 ESEQESEEEQEKD
+491 SEQEPEEGQEETAEERKKRTPSEKNGSV
-504 TEKEKLPQFPKTGDD
+504 KRS
-519 KKVGMNFLNRL
+519 GMNFKDRL

-543 VIGMVL
+543 VIGVIL
-549 AVLIVVLVGKTITGM
+549 AVLIVILIGKTIAGM
-564 IEDSNKSENVTA
+564 IADSKRGENVTA
-576 DKGLKVL
+576 DKGLRVL
-583 VEEEPTSWSNA
+583 VEEEPASWSNT
-594 YPVKLKFKVSGAS
+594 YPVKLKFKVSGAA
-607 ITEIRID
+607 ITEIRVN
-614 GTVCTADDQ
+614 GTACTADDQ
-623 GIVTYEANNGQ
+623 GIVTYEADSGE
-634 LEAEVDTDKSETLKA
+634 LEAEVDTDKSQTLKA

-661 VVHAARKQDQIE
+661 AVHAVRKQDQIE
-673 LTATDARSTVTGIY
+673 LTASDTRSTVTGIY
-687 YAAVDDTAMMNL
+687 YAAVDDTAIMDL
-699 PEYQKYSGPIAYTES
+699 PEYQKYSRPITYAENTM
-714 TTYYF
+714 YYF

-729 VPVSTNMETAKK
+729 VPIATNMETATK
-741 LVLEQESIHLYPGG
+741 LVLEQENIHLYPGG
-755 NTELMAEAEPS
+755 STELMAEAEPS

-820 KTVTISTLGDCTLGT
+820 KTITVSTLGDCTLGT
-835 DSNFSTVN
+835 DANFSTAN

-857 FKNVKTILE
+857 FKNVKFILE

-923 GLTDT
+923 GLADT
-928 EAALK
+928 ETAL
-933 EARIDY
+933 EDAGIDY

-998 ATQPDETQRSLAH
+998 ATQPDETQQSLAH
-1011 TAIDCGADLVV
+1011 IAIDCGADLVV

-1066 FTISSDGAAD
+1066 FTISGDGAAE

-1086 ISSEQG
+1086 ISSDQG

-1104 AAASIIAQLNEYSA
+1104 AAASIIARLNEYSA

-1123 VADDGSVKSDAA
+1123 VADDGSVSSGTAGAA

>member
-1 MSRKRLK
+1 MSRTKLR

-34 RNTESAPQADSPMSG
+34 RNTESAPLADSPMSG
-49 SEEGDT
+49 SEKGDT
-55 ERLGFAEEDGDG
+55 DSTGSEKDGDTGFA
-67 FVIHWPSLKNG
+67 VRWPSVQNAKSDLEE
-78 TGAAATKKTYGKT
+78 TQPQKKAEKS
-91 EQIEPPEEPFVQEE
+91 EQPDRPARIEQPEEEPQN
-105 ELQDEEEDDE
+105 EEEDEE

-126 VQDVTDRAQGFLNF
+126 VQDVTARAQGVLGFF
-140 IQRKKVPAEGKR
+140 KRRKEPAGGKADTADR
-152 DAAGAKDTEQDAAG
+152 LSRSDSGLEKQTESGSKTSAENDSAAVM
-166 KQNPAQESL
+166 
-175 TEDETKRYVPRNV
+175 EDETGKKAGNDWKE
-188 LTTDRTEAQSGNS
+188 TTAQ
-201 ESAAQQRAFAG
+201 R
-212 VFSQNSDP
+212 DWP
-220 EKKVQ
+220 EP
-225 KEEKVG
+225 G
-231 IAGDSADGQKEDSRK
+231 EDSW
-246 AAGDDQTEERSENDW
+246 EEDE
-261 SDPNENSWD
+261 SDA
-270 EEESEE
+270 
-276 FGLGLL
+276 GLL
-282 GRKRVR
+282 RRKRVR

-299 RPSKWGLRKSE
+299 RPSKWGLRKPS
-310 QSDKTDDLEAD
+310 KT
-321 EAMSAAQDEVKSENI
+321 
-336 LRAGNVSEE
+336 
-345 KEESEKSTEWE
+345 
-356 SDDAKDGAESETDS
+356 ET
-370 AKTKK
+370 
-375 SRFGG
+375 
-380 LFARLSVKGKASKKE
+380 
-395 DALKS
+395 
-400 EEILES
+400 
-406 EETSESAETE
+406 AETE
-416 KQPEAESTLK
+416 KQPESESTEK
-426 AEDEAEKSAVKS
+426 SEDEAEKSPEKS
-438 NEEAEDFNQRQ
+438 EDGPEDFSQSQ
-449 KLEKL
+449 KPEKL
-454 LESGRSAEMQ
+454 PESGRNAEMK
-464 ELPGEEEKPTNR
+464 EIPETEETIADGN
-476 ALPDEKQERRIGSLK
+476 LPDKMQKRKIGSLQK
-491 ESEQESEEEQEKD
+491 SEQEPEEGQEETAEKRKERTPSEKNGSV
-504 TEKEKLPQFPKTGDD
+504 KRS
-519 KKVGMNFLNRL
+519 GMNFKDRL

-543 VIGMVL
+543 VIGVIL
-549 AVLIVVLVGKTITGM
+549 AVLIVILIGKTIAGM
-564 IEDSNKSENVTA
+564 IADSKKSENVTA
-576 DKGLKVL
+576 DKGLRVL
-583 VEEEPTSWSNA
+583 VEEEPASWSNT
-594 YPVKLKFKVSGAS
+594 YPVKLKFKVSGAA
-607 ITEIRID
+607 ITEIRVN
-614 GTVCTADDQ
+614 GTACTADDQ
-623 GIVTYEANNGQ
+623 GIVTYEADSGE
-634 LEAEVDTDKSETLKA
+634 LEAEVDTDKSQTLKA

-661 VVHAARKQDQIE
+661 VVHAVRKQDQIE
-673 LTATDARSTVTGIY
+673 LTASDTRSTVTGIY
-687 YAAVDDTAMMNL
+687 YAAVDDTAIMDL
-699 PEYQKYSGPIAYTES
+699 PEYQKYSRPITYAENTM
-714 TTYYF
+714 YYF

-729 VPVSTNMETAKK
+729 VPIATNMETATK
-741 LVLEQESIHLYPGG
+741 LVLEQENIHLYPGG
-755 NTELMAEAEPS
+755 STELMAEAEPS

-820 KTVTISTLGDCTLGT
+820 KTITVSTLGDCTLGT
-835 DSNFSTVN
+835 DANFSTAN

-857 FKNVKTILE
+857 FKNVKSILE

-923 GLTDT
+923 GLADT
-928 EAALK
+928 ETALE
-933 EARIDY
+933 EAGIDY

-998 ATQPDETQRSLAH
+998 ATQPDETQQSLAH
-1011 TAIDCGADLVV
+1011 IAIDCGADLVV

-1066 FTISSDGAAD
+1066 FTISGDGAAE

-1086 ISSEQG
+1086 ISSDQG

-1104 AAASIIAQLNEYSA
+1104 AAASIIARLNEYSA

-1123 VADDGSVKSDAA
+1123 VADDGSVSSGTAGAA

>member
-1 MSRKRLK
+1 MSRTKLR

-34 RNTESAPQADSPMSG
+34 RNTESAPLADSPMSG
-49 SEEGDT
+49 SEKGDT
-55 ERLGFAEEDGDG
+55 DSTGSEKDGDTGFA
-67 FVIHWPSLKNG
+67 VRWPSVQNAKSDLEE
-78 TGAAATKKTYGKT
+78 TQPQKKAEKS
-91 EQIEPPEEPFVQEE
+91 EQPDRPARIEQPEEEPQN
-105 ELQDEEEDDE
+105 EEEDEE

-126 VQDVTDRAQGFLNF
+126 VQDVTARAQGVLGFF
-140 IQRKKVPAEGKR
+140 KRRKEPAGGKADTADR
-152 DAAGAKDTEQDAAG
+152 LSRSDSGLEKQTESGSKASAENDSAAVM
-166 KQNPAQESL
+166 
-175 TEDETKRYVPRNV
+175 EDETGKKAGNDWKE
-188 LTTDRTEAQSGNS
+188 TTAQ
-201 ESAAQQRAFAG
+201 R
-212 VFSQNSDP
+212 DWP
-220 EKKVQ
+220 EP
-225 KEEKVG
+225 G
-231 IAGDSADGQKEDSRK
+231 EDSW
-246 AAGDDQTEERSENDW
+246 EE
-261 SDPNENSWD
+261 D
-270 EEESEE
+270 ETDS
-276 FGLGLL
+276 GLL

-299 RPSKWGLRKSE
+299 RPSKWGIRKPS
-310 QSDKTDDLEAD
+310 KT
-321 EAMSAAQDEVKSENI
+321 
-336 LRAGNVSEE
+336 
-345 KEESEKSTEWE
+345 
-356 SDDAKDGAESETDS
+356 ET
-370 AKTKK
+370 
-375 SRFGG
+375 
-380 LFARLSVKGKASKKE
+380 
-395 DALKS
+395 
-400 EEILES
+400 
-406 EETSESAETE
+406 AETE
-416 KQPEAESTLK
+416 KQPESESTEK
-426 AEDEAEKSAVKS
+426 SEDEAEKSLEKS
-438 NEEAEDFNQRQ
+438 EDGPEDFSQSQ
-449 KLEKL
+449 KPEKL
-454 LESGRSAEMQ
+454 PESGRNAEMK
-464 ELPGEEEKPTNR
+464 EIPEIPETEETIADGN
-476 ALPDEKQERRIGSLK
+476 LPDKMQKRKIGSLQK
-491 ESEQESEEEQEKD
+491 SEQEPEEGQEETAEKRKERTPSEKNGSV
-504 TEKEKLPQFPKTGDD
+504 KRS
-519 KKVGMNFLNRL
+519 GMNFKDRL

-543 VIGMVL
+543 VIGVIL
-549 AVLIVVLVGKTITGM
+549 AVLIVILIGKTIAGM
-564 IEDSNKSENVTA
+564 IADSKKSENVTA
-576 DKGLKVL
+576 DKGLRVL
-583 VEEEPTSWSNA
+583 VEEEPASWSNT
-594 YPVKLKFKVSGAS
+594 YPVKLKFKVSGAA
-607 ITEIRID
+607 ITEIRVN
-614 GTVCTADDQ
+614 GTACTADDQ
-623 GIVTYEANNGQ
+623 GIVTYEADSGE
-634 LEAEVDTDKSETLKA
+634 LEAEVDTDKSQTLKA

-661 VVHAARKQDQIE
+661 VVHAVRKQDQIE
-673 LTATDARSTVTGIY
+673 LTASDTRSTVTGIY
-687 YAAVDDTAMMNL
+687 YAAVDDTAIMDL
-699 PEYQKYSGPIAYTES
+699 PEYEKYSRPITYAENTM
-714 TTYYF
+714 YYF

-729 VPVSTNMETAKK
+729 VPIATNMETATK
-741 LVLEQESIHLYPGG
+741 LVLEQENIHLYPGG
-755 NTELMAEAEPS
+755 STELMAEAEPS

-820 KTVTISTLGDCTLGT
+820 KTITVSTLGDCTLGT
-835 DSNFSTVN
+835 DANFSTAN

-857 FKNVKTILE
+857 FKNVKSILE

-923 GLTDT
+923 GLADT
-928 EAALK
+928 ETALE
-933 EARIDY
+933 EAGIDY

-998 ATQPDETQRSLAH
+998 ATQPDETQQSLAH
-1011 TAIDCGADLVV
+1011 IAIDCGADLVV

-1066 FTISSDGAAD
+1066 FTISGDGAAE

-1086 ISSEQG
+1086 ISSDQG

-1104 AAASIIAQLNEYSA
+1104 AAASIIARLNEYSA

-1123 VADDGSVKSDAA
+1123 VADDGSVSSGTAGAA

>member
-1 MSRKRLK
+1 MSRTKLR

-34 RNTESAPQADSPMSG
+34 RNTESAPLADSPMSG
-49 SEEGDT
+49 SEKGDT
-55 ERLGFAEEDGDG
+55 DSTGSEKDGDTGFA
-67 FVIHWPSLKNG
+67 VRWPSVQNAKSDLEE
-78 TGAAATKKTYGKT
+78 TQPQKKAEKS
-91 EQIEPPEEPFVQEE
+91 EQPDRPARIEQPEEEPQN
-105 ELQDEEEDDE
+105 EEEDEE

-126 VQDVTDRAQGFLNF
+126 VQDVTARAQGVLGFF
-140 IQRKKVPAEGKR
+140 KRRKEPAGGKADTADR
-152 DAAGAKDTEQDAAG
+152 LSRSDSGLEKQTESGSKASAENDSAAVM
-166 KQNPAQESL
+166 
-175 TEDETKRYVPRNV
+175 EDETGKKAGNDWKE
-188 LTTDRTEAQSGNS
+188 TTAQ
-201 ESAAQQRAFAG
+201 R
-212 VFSQNSDP
+212 DWP
-220 EKKVQ
+220 EP
-225 KEEKVG
+225 G
-231 IAGDSADGQKEDSRK
+231 EDSW
-246 AAGDDQTEERSENDW
+246 EE
-261 SDPNENSWD
+261 D
-270 EEESEE
+270 ETDS
-276 FGLGLL
+276 GLL

-299 RPSKWGLRKSE
+299 RPSKWGIRKPS
-310 QSDKTDDLEAD
+310 KT
-321 EAMSAAQDEVKSENI
+321 
-336 LRAGNVSEE
+336 
-345 KEESEKSTEWE
+345 
-356 SDDAKDGAESETDS
+356 ET
-370 AKTKK
+370 
-375 SRFGG
+375 
-380 LFARLSVKGKASKKE
+380 
-395 DALKS
+395 
-400 EEILES
+400 
-406 EETSESAETE
+406 AETE
-416 KQPEAESTLK
+416 KQPESESTEK
-426 AEDEAEKSAVKS
+426 SEDEAEKSPEKS
-438 NEEAEDFNQRQ
+438 EDGPEDFSQSQ
-449 KLEKL
+449 KPEKL
-454 LESGRSAEMQ
+454 PESGRNAEMK
-464 ELPGEEEKPTNR
+464 EIPEIPETEETIADGN
-476 ALPDEKQERRIGSLK
+476 LPDKMQKRKIGSLQK
-491 ESEQESEEEQEKD
+491 SEQEPEEGQEETAEKRKERTPSEKNGSV
-504 TEKEKLPQFPKTGDD
+504 KRS
-519 KKVGMNFLNRL
+519 GMNFKDRL

-543 VIGMVL
+543 VIGVIL
-549 AVLIVVLVGKTITGM
+549 AVLIVILIGKTIAGM
-564 IEDSNKSENVTA
+564 IADSKKSENVTA
-576 DKGLKVL
+576 DKGLRVL
-583 VEEEPTSWSNA
+583 VEEEPASWSNT
-594 YPVKLKFKVSGAS
+594 YPVKLKFKVSGAA
-607 ITEIRID
+607 ITEIRVN
-614 GTVCTADDQ
+614 GTACTADDQ
-623 GIVTYEANNGQ
+623 GIVTYEADSGE
-634 LEAEVDTDKSETLKA
+634 LEAEVDTDKSQTLKA

-661 VVHAARKQDQIE
+661 VVHAVRKQDQIE
-673 LTATDARSTVTGIY
+673 LTASDTRSTVTGIY
-687 YAAVDDTAMMNL
+687 YAAVDDTAIMDL
-699 PEYQKYSGPIAYTES
+699 PEYEKYSRPITYAENTM
-714 TTYYF
+714 YYF

-729 VPVSTNMETAKK
+729 VPIATNMETATK
-741 LVLEQESIHLYPGG
+741 LVLEQENIHLYPGG
-755 NTELMAEAEPS
+755 STELMAEAEPS

-820 KTVTISTLGDCTLGT
+820 KTITVSTLGDCTLGT
-835 DSNFSTVN
+835 DANFSTAN

-857 FKNVKTILE
+857 FKNVKSILE

-923 GLTDT
+923 GLADT
-928 EAALK
+928 ETALE
-933 EARIDY
+933 EAGIDY

-998 ATQPDETQRSLAH
+998 ATQPDETQQSLAH
-1011 TAIDCGADLVV
+1011 IAIDCGADLVV

-1066 FTISSDGAAD
+1066 FTISGDGAAE

-1086 ISSEQG
+1086 ISSDQG

-1104 AAASIIAQLNEYSA
+1104 AAASIIARLNEYSA

-1123 VADDGSVKSDAA
+1123 VADDGSVSSGTAGAA

>member
-1 MSRKRLK
+1 MSRTKLR

-34 RNTESAPQADSPMSG
+34 RNTESAPLADSPMSG
-49 SEEGDT
+49 SEKGDT
-55 ERLGFAEEDGDG
+55 DSTGSEKDGDTGFA
-67 FVIHWPSLKNG
+67 VRWPSVQNAKSDLEE
-78 TGAAATKKTYGKT
+78 TQPQKKAERS
-91 EQIEPPEEPFVQEE
+91 EQPDRPARIEQPEEEPQN
-105 ELQDEEEDDE
+105 EEEDEE

-126 VQDVTDRAQGFLNF
+126 VQDVTARAQGVLGFF
-140 IQRKKVPAEGKR
+140 KRRKEPAVGKADTADR
-152 DAAGAKDTEQDAAG
+152 LSRSDSGLEKQTESGSKTSAENDSAAVM
-166 KQNPAQESL
+166 
-175 TEDETKRYVPRNV
+175 EDETGKKAGNDWKE
-188 LTTDRTEAQSGNS
+188 TTAQ
-201 ESAAQQRAFAG
+201 R
-212 VFSQNSDP
+212 DWP
-220 EKKVQ
+220 EP
-225 KEEKVG
+225 G
-231 IAGDSADGQKEDSRK
+231 EDSW
-246 AAGDDQTEERSENDW
+246 EEDE
-261 SDPNENSWD
+261 SDS
-270 EEESEE
+270 
-276 FGLGLL
+276 GLL
-282 GRKRVR
+282 GRKRIR

-299 RPSKWGLRKSE
+299 RPSKWGIRKPS
-310 QSDKTDDLEAD
+310 KT
-321 EAMSAAQDEVKSENI
+321 
-336 LRAGNVSEE
+336 
-345 KEESEKSTEWE
+345 
-356 SDDAKDGAESETDS
+356 ET
-370 AKTKK
+370 
-375 SRFGG
+375 
-380 LFARLSVKGKASKKE
+380 
-395 DALKS
+395 
-400 EEILES
+400 
-406 EETSESAETE
+406 AETE
-416 KQPEAESTLK
+416 KQPESEFTEKS
-426 AEDEAEKSAVKS
+426 EDEAEKSAEKS
-438 NEEAEDFNQRQ
+438 EDGPEDFSQRQ

-454 LESGRSAEMQ
+454 MESGRNAEMK
-464 ELPGEEEKPTNR
+464 EIPEIPETEETIADGN
-476 ALPDEKQERRIGSLK
+476 LPDKMQKRKIGSLQK
-491 ESEQESEEEQEKD
+491 SEQEPEEGQEETAEERKKRTPSEKNGSV
-504 TEKEKLPQFPKTGDD
+504 KRS
-519 KKVGMNFLNRL
+519 GMNFKDRL

-543 VIGMVL
+543 VIGVIL
-549 AVLIVVLVGKTITGM
+549 AVLIVILIGKTIAGM
-564 IEDSNKSENVTA
+564 IADSKRSENVTA
-576 DKGLKVL
+576 DKGLRVL
-583 VEEEPTSWSNA
+583 VEEEPASWSNT
-594 YPVKLKFKVSGAS
+594 YPVKLKFKVSGAA
-607 ITEIRID
+607 ITEIRVN
-614 GTVCTADDQ
+614 GTACTADDQ
-623 GIVTYEANNGQ
+623 GIVTYEADSGE
-634 LEAEVDTDKSETLKA
+634 LEAEVDTDKSQTLKA

-661 VVHAARKQDQIE
+661 VIHAVRKQDQIE
-673 LTATDARSTVTGIY
+673 LTASDTRSTVTGIY
-687 YAAVDDTAMMNL
+687 YAAVDDTAIMDL
-699 PEYQKYSGPIAYTES
+699 PEYQKYSRPITYAENTM
-714 TTYYF
+714 YYF

-729 VPVSTNMETAKK
+729 VPIATNMETATK
-741 LVLEQESIHLYPGG
+741 LVLEQENIHLYPGG
-755 NTELMAEAEPS
+755 STELMAEAEPS

-820 KTVTISTLGDCTLGT
+820 KTITVSTLGDCTLGT
-835 DSNFSTVN
+835 DANFSTAN

-857 FKNVKTILE
+857 FKNVKSILE

-923 GLTDT
+923 GLADT
-928 EAALK
+928 ETALE
-933 EARIDY
+933 EAGIDY

-998 ATQPDETQRSLAH
+998 ATQPDETQQSLAH
-1011 TAIDCGADLVV
+1011 IAIDCGADLVV

-1066 FTISSDGAAD
+1066 FTISGDGAAE

-1086 ISSEQG
+1086 ISSDQG

-1104 AAASIIAQLNEYSA
+1104 AAASIIARLNEYSA

-1123 VADDGSVKSDAA
+1123 VADDGSVSSGTAGAA